1 MAEEFVD
8 IEQNG
13 DPLGILSKKT
23 VSPKVQEAAPVDS
36 DPLGILKKKS
46 TPVVS
51 SGTPSQ
57 LPSQPDFLKQGA
69 SLADNS
75 FLKEI
80 SKSAVQ
86 SVAQPSPKSKL
97 PLEGFSQKQ
106 IDLLKKGV
114 EKPAQKT
121 SGGLMIPTNLPK
133 EDGEDKDEW
142 KLKNL
147 VQNVF
152 ANFELAGTK
161 LLADATTLVKDFS
174 KNPYIPDVSSAM
186 KGVKT
191 STGESIPTPWE
202 LDPSGTV
209 IRELHGNQ
217 ERMQQVIAN
226 NPLPNTF
233 WGKAVS
239 SVNSFIPDIAVAGLF
254 PETKLAQGASFL
266 AKTGKLLINPFTKY
280 ITTKEA
286 LSGYGEA
293 SKEGKDIG
301 ESSLEGIK
309 GAGRGLKTGVELA
322 ILGAGSNVATKS
334 VMNKLAQYGL
344 ANMPT
349 KELVNAG
356 TDLLAYSI
364 ASPYAN
370 AGLEGRLATA
380 DEIANGAGVALLF
393 RLKGA
398 AENIKSNV
406 KLNKALEETLAMK
419 QGAAVSNFVDATPKS
434 IVEVYNSKESADEF
448 QLRALAAA
456 KKARETTDLQ
466 KKAKY
471 VVEASTLVRAANV
484 KQVADMVINNR
495 DGFAELKASDLPES
509 AKNEFLQKAEEIN
522 KLLNPFEK
530 AKTDLDN
537 KIKESE
543 DLFSQLS
550 QQAEQSQDPNER
562 AQLEAEAR
570 EAKDSAEKFRNELAE
585 VKFNQNRPDANAG
598 KEPVMEGEVLPTEVK
613 VTEDIEA
620 KKSDIEKRRQE
631 ELSKLFNNGVLFI
644 KDNGE
649 IERTVAGDKVDAKY
663 DAELSALESGKTEVK
678 PNEFKVTEEVK
689 PTEVKNVDI
698 DFKINEKT
706 GNPSEGLQSINIEG
720 KPKGDYQLL
729 NKDGKTFLN
738 EVIIYDKN
746 LRDKGYG
753 LDVYKAIIDK
763 LNSENK
769 KLYSTNYDEINTAI
783 SPQALSVWAKLEK
796 EGYAK
801 KIGEI
806 EGRVKDRETGIDEMK
821 KIPIY
826 ESIKPTEA
834 KTVEQL
840 RAEEQAEYDS
850 MTDPND
856 AAKKKK
862 IYDKYDELISPLLE
876 KPAEQK
882 ITVELL
888 SSQEPPQ
895 KEGETIVTLSG
906 KTEAERLASIER
918 RQSSTKV
925 TDYIL
930 AKNKIVQDATLYF
943 KRVKENGR
951 YKNTPQ
957 GRAELNDLRLRARE
971 LGLTVDTERDKVTM
985 PSKKTGRPTKVSYD
999 NKADSDAV
1007 VESSGKT
1014 LTERNRDVQEAF
1026 EELTEAGVF
1035 LDIKSE
1041 SGNRMSAA
1049 QIDAAVSDILEGIP
1063 SKAANKYLDAL
1074 EKGLAEDA
1082 IPLYDKGMGGFAP
1095 KLADIRARLGV
1106 EKETVGEPMDEVAL
1120 NKFLDEESKLTPE
1133 EEQDLLDNVENLL
1146 YEYETTE
1153 AGPEGKV
1160 QPIEAGAKEGVPSE
1174 AKPSEPTKS
1183 ERQAEYEKIKSNKKK
1198 KDFVRNNLPEEFKP
1212 LADELTEAQMSEIV
1226 DSNFDSK
1233 TIKNIQNA
1241 IQKQGAAEVLQPKQ
1255 EEDGGTGGGRKRVE
1269 QGKQGDEPTG
1279 EGKVKTE
1286 EEAQPKGA
1294 EEVEVEKI
1302 KTNDKS
1308 ILNRINS
1315 SENIPDSVKEKFKDN
1330 LRYEVKSKEE
1340 AKNIAKNIIKEYGTD
1355 DAVTLAEANKFHGD
1369 VNSFIFSEA
1378 INDTYVKET
1387 EAKTPEEKLK
1397 YAEQWADYAI
1407 RFDESARS
1415 KGRFISAISDF
1426 YKKSPLGIKFVENE
1440 RRNEDFKKWYKGKEG
1455 SYKEVFD
1462 ELVQDPKFKSL
1473 IGEEVQ
1479 KGLKEER
1486 AAQREVNRKKIEDFF
1501 ENAKLKGNNLYAVP
1515 IPPKVIN
1522 GALEI
1527 MKQSVLAGESV
1538 VYAVNKAI
1546 EHISKEVKDW
1556 DKEKFRKE
1564 YETKLSSIEGKAGK
1578 TEKEELPEDAK
1589 NRILDKFRKKL
1600 EGLNESQKEQ
1610 VIRRSFKQLVENG
1623 ALEYNDFKK
1632 IISETIGYGEITP
1645 EEAAK
1650 ITKLV
1655 NDINS
1660 VDELASSIRDEGNR
1674 TEANLLKYQ
1683 KAKKEAEKSATEL
1696 NKMVYNKTNIS
1707 NRLLSIMQ
1715 LNTLGIPS
1723 LINNPIF
1730 NIWNQATVRF
1740 PNAVSMTVLDQIL
1753 YGGSKVSN
1761 KLFGTGVLLPE
1772 NNVLASQKEFF
1783 KKGLQG
1789 GKLSTEQLFTG
1800 LTNKDYFQKEI
1811 YSSQIHP
1818 FTSIKDL
1825 WDWKFK
1831 GKNLTP
1837 SQVADKSIQATVG
1850 LPAEIVARA
1859 LNIGDKPQ
1867 RFAAEGAQAAVFAK
1881 NLGLKDI
1888 DYSYFLEFPKEES
1901 YRAFKKQGLSDDVA
1915 MKKAEEIQERII
1927 KQGEESTFQ
1936 QENLVNEVINS
1947 AVNIASSYGAGA
1959 GGVVKAIKT
1968 LNMPFLKI
1976 PLNAFWSVYNLANPQ
1991 VAFLQ
1996 SAIYGARAIKSRSAS
2011 DIQQS
2016 KKWLAHGATGI
2027 ALTGI
2032 AGALASKGIVNS
2044 NNADDTTKKER
2055 IGEKTYEQQNS
2066 INVTKLNA
2074 YLRGENPDDVKNS
2087 LNVDLKWFGNVG
2099 NILNVESRKLEEM
2112 TPDQRKNGMSFMEDM
2127 LSNMSIS
2134 SMELIENGVFSS
2146 TSGLLTAIDKG
2157 GNFADSYVLNLINM
2171 GTNIVQPAM
2180 FAQMSRAQLPYY
2192 SQQKADTFMEQ
2203 LKNNLLTRSSTLR
2216 ALSGKYPPSQIG
2228 VWGDKLDRKD
2238 NIAMKLFGI
2247 SSNNNDNFAQPIYND
2262 YKKTDNTAF
2271 LPPSVKPEVNGF
2283 KLNTSETNKLEILVG
2298 QARKNLVAPF
2308 VNDGAKLSGFKDR
2321 YSKLSEEDKV
2331 KALGIIYKMG
2341 YQVGEKQF
2349 TDLYPQ
2355 FYKSDKKT
2363 PEQKKESKESSIFRK
2378 SLKKFIR

>member
-1 MAEEFVD
+1 MAEEFVE
-8 IEQNG
+8 IEQEN

-23 VSPKVQEAAPVDS
+23 ATPKVQEAAPVDN

-51 SGTPSQ
+51 SVTPSP

-75 FLKEI
+75 FLKKI
-80 SKSAVQ
+80 SESTAQ
-86 SVAQPSPKSKL
+86 SVGQPPSKSKL
-97 PLEGFSQKQ
+97 PLEGFNQKQ

-152 ANFELAGTK
+152 ANFELAGTN
-161 LLADATTLVKDFS
+161 LLADATTLVKDLS
-174 KNPYIPDVSSAM
+174 KNPYIPDVSAVM
-186 KGVKT
+186 KEAEK
-191 STGESIPTPWE
+191 STGKSIPTPWE
-202 LDPSGTV
+202 LDPLGGV
-209 IRELHGNQ
+209 IRGLHGNQ
-217 ERMQQVIAN
+217 ERMKEVIAN

-239 SVNSFIPDIAVAGLF
+239 SVASFAPDIAATALL
-254 PETKLAQGASFL
+254 PEAKLAQGASFL
-266 AKTGKLLINPFTKY
+266 AKTGNLLLNNFTKY
-280 ITTKEA
+280 ITAKEA

-293 SKEGKDIG
+293 RKEGKSIG
-301 ESSLEGIK
+301 EASLEGAK
-309 GAGRGLKTGVELA
+309 GAGKGFATGVELA
-322 ILGAGSNVATKS
+322 ILGAGSNLATKS
-334 VMNKLAQYGL
+334 VMNKLEQYGL

-398 AENIKSNV
+398 AENIKSNA

-419 QGAAVSNFVDATPKS
+419 QGAAVSNFVDATPES
-434 IVEVYNSKESADEF
+434 IVDVYNSKGSADEF
-448 QLRALAAA
+448 NLRALEAA

-471 VVEASTLVRAANV
+471 IAEASTLVRAANV
-484 KQVADMVINNR
+484 KQVADMVINNK

-509 AKNEFLQKAEEIN
+509 AKNEFLEKAEEIN
-522 KLLNPFEK
+522 KLLNPLKKQEV
-530 AKTDLDN
+530 DLDN

-543 DLFSQLS
+543 DLSSQFS
-550 QQAEQSQDPNER
+550 QQAQQSQDPNQR
-562 AQLEAEAR
+562 AEFEAKAR
-570 EAKDSAEKFRNELAE
+570 EAKDNADNFRNQLSE
-585 VKFNQNRPDANAG
+585 VKFNQNRPDVNAG
-598 KEPVMEGEVLPTEVK
+598 KEPVMEGEAAPTE
-613 VTEDIEA
+613 
-620 KKSDIEKRRQE
+620 
-631 ELSKLFNNGVLFI
+631 F
-644 KDNGE
+644 
-649 IERTVAGDKVDAKY
+649 
-663 DAELSALESGKTEVK
+663 EVI
-678 PNEFKVTEEVK
+678 EEVK
-689 PTEVKNVDI
+689 PTEVNELNKYNRTEAITPDVINLKYDDNGKEVGGMTLGKYKNYLTLDHIYFSPEYRGTGLSKYAYKDALEIAKNQGYEGLMVGGQLTTEYKTKETYKNFATKELDI
-698 DFKINEKT
+698 KNEK
-706 GNPSEGLQSINIEG
+706 GNPYILLTDWIG
-720 KPKGDYQLL
+720 K
-729 NKDGKTFLN
+729 
-738 EVIIYDKN
+738 EV
-746 LRDKGYG
+746 
-753 LDVYKAIIDK
+753 
-763 LNSENK
+763 
-769 KLYSTNYDEINTAI
+769 
-783 SPQALSVWAKLEK
+783 
-796 EGYAK
+796 
-801 KIGEI
+801 
-806 EGRVKDRETGIDEMK
+806 
-821 KIPIY
+821 
-826 ESIKPTEA
+826 KPTEA
-834 KTVEQL
+834 KPVEQ
-840 RAEEQAEYDS
+840 
-850 MTDPND
+850 
-856 AAKKKK
+856 KV
-862 IYDKYDELISPLLE
+862 
-876 KPAEQK
+876 
-882 ITVELL
+882 TVELL
-888 SSQEPPQ
+888 SSEEPPQ

-906 KTEAERLASIER
+906 KTEAERLASIEK
-918 RQSSTKV
+918 RQSFTQVSDKV
-925 TDYIL
+925 L
-930 AKNKIVQDATLYF
+930 ADNALIQKAQSYFNKGKN
-943 KRVKENGR
+943 
-951 YKNTPQ
+951 YKNSPE
-957 GRAELNDLRLRARE
+957 GRAELNKLRFEARD
-971 LGLTVDTERDKVTM
+971 LGLTVDTERNKVTV
-985 PSKKTGRPTKVSYD
+985 PSKKTGRPRKVSY
-999 NKADSDAV
+999 NNRADSDSV
-1007 VESSGKT
+1007 VETNGKT
-1014 LTERNRDVQEAF
+1014 LTERNRDVQEVF
-1026 EELTEAGVF
+1026 EELTDAGVF

-1041 SGNRMSAA
+1041 SGNRMSAT
-1049 QIDAAVSDILEGIP
+1049 QIDSAINDILEGIP
-1063 SKAANKYLDAL
+1063 SKGANKYLDAL
-1074 EKGLAEDA
+1074 EKGLSEDA
-1082 IPLYDKGMGGFAP
+1082 IPLYDKGMGRFAP
-1095 KLADIRARLGV
+1095 RLTDIRAQLGV
-1106 EKETVGEPMDEVAL
+1106 EKEVIGEPMDEVAF

-1160 QPIEAGAKEGVPSE
+1160 QSTEAGAKEGVPSE

-1233 TIKNIQNA
+1233 TIKNIQDA
-1241 IQKQGAAEVLQPKQ
+1241 VQKQSAAEVLQPKQ
-1255 EEDGGTGGGRKRVE
+1255 EGDGGTGGERKRVE
-1269 QGKQGDEPTG
+1269 QGKQGDELTG
-1279 EGKVKTE
+1279 EGKAKAA
-1286 EEAQPKGA
+1286 EEAQPQGA
-1294 EEVEVEKI
+1294 KEGKVEEL

-1308 ILNRINS
+1308 ILKRITS
-1315 SENIPDSVKEKFKDN
+1315 SENISDSIKEKFKDD
-1330 LRYEVKSKEE
+1330 LKYEVKSKEE
-1340 AKNIAKNIIKEYGTD
+1340 AKSIAKNIIKEYGTD

-1378 INDTYVKET
+1378 INDTYIKES

-1397 YAEQWADYAI
+1397 YAEQWADYAV

-1440 RRNEDFKKWYKGKEG
+1440 RRNEDFKKWYKAKEG

-1486 AAQREVNRKKIEDFF
+1486 AAQRQANRKKIEDFF

-1522 GALEI
+1522 GALEV

-1546 EHISKEVKDW
+1546 EHVSKEVKDW

-1564 YETKLSSIEGKAGK
+1564 YEEKLSSIEGKGGK
-1578 TEKEELPEDAK
+1578 KVREELPEDAK

-1600 EGLNESQKEQ
+1600 KGLNESQKEK
-1610 VIRRSFKQLVENG
+1610 VIRKSFKTLVENG

-1632 IISETIGYGEITP
+1632 IIAETIGYGEVTP
-1645 EEAAK
+1645 EEAVK

-1655 NDINS
+1655 NDINA
-1660 VDELASSIRDEGNR
+1660 VDELASSIRNDENR
-1674 TEANLLKYQ
+1674 SEASLLKYQ

-1696 NKMVYNKTNIS
+1696 NKLLYNKINIT
-1707 NRLLSIMQ
+1707 NRLLSNMQ
-1715 LNTLGIPS
+1715 LSTMGLPS
-1723 LINNPIF
+1723 LVNNPVF

-1753 YGGSKVSN
+1753 YGGSRVSN
-1761 KLFGTGVLLPE
+1761 KLFGTDVLLPE
-1772 NNVLASQKEFF
+1772 NNVVTSQKEFF
-1783 KKGLQG
+1783 KKGWQG
-1789 GKLSTEQLFTG
+1789 AKLSVEQLFTG
-1800 LTNKDYFQKEI
+1800 LTNRDYWQKEV
-1811 YSSQIHP
+1811 YTSQIHP

-1837 SQVADKSIQATVG
+1837 AQVTDKSIQSTVG
-1850 LPAEIVARA
+1850 LTAEIVARA

-1867 RFAAEGAQAAVFAK
+1867 RFAAQGAQAAVFAK
-1881 NLGLKDI
+1881 NLGLKNI
-1888 DYSYFLEFPKEES
+1888 DYKYFLEFPKEEA
-1901 YRAFKKQGLSDDVA
+1901 YRAFKKQGFSDEDA
-1915 MKKAEEIQERII
+1915 MKKAEEIQDRII

-1936 QENLVNEVINS
+1936 QENLLNDAVNS
-1947 AVNIASSYGAGA
+1947 AFNVFGTPGEVFKKI
-1959 GGVVKAIKT
+1959 
-1968 LNMPFLKI
+1968 NMPFLKI
-1976 PLNAFWSVYNLANPQ
+1976 PLNAFWSTYNLVNPE

-1996 SAIYGARAIKSRSAS
+1996 SAVYGVKAIKSRSAL

-2016 KKWLAHGATGI
+2016 KKWFAHGVTGI
-2027 ALTGI
+2027 ALTSI
-2032 AGALASKGIVNS
+2032 AGALVSNGIVNS
-2044 NNADDTTKKER
+2044 NNRDETTKKER

-2087 LNVDLKWFGNVG
+2087 LNVDLKWFGNIG
-2099 NILNVESRKLEEM
+2099 NVLNVEALKQEEM
-2112 TPDQRKNGMSFMEDM
+2112 TPEQRKNGMSYMEDM
-2127 LSNMSIS
+2127 FSGMKIS
-2134 SMELIENGVFSS
+2134 SMELIENGVFSN

-2157 GNFADSYVLNLINM
+2157 GNFADAYFLNLINM

-2180 FAQMSRAQLPYY
+2180 FAQMSRAELPYY

-2216 ALSGKYPPSQIG
+2216 ALSGKYPPSQVG
-2228 VWGDKLDRKD
+2228 VWGDVLDRKD
-2238 NIAMKLFGI
+2238 NFAMKLFGI
-2247 SSNNNDNFAQPIYND
+2247 SSSNKDNFAQPIYDD
-2262 YKKTDNTAF
+2262 YKKTDNIAF

-2283 KLNTSETNKLEILVG
+2283 ELNTSQSKQFEILVG
-2298 QARKNLVAPF
+2298 QARKNLAAPF

-2341 YQVGEKQF
+2341 YQVAEDKF
-2349 TDLYPQ
+2349 TKLYPQ
-2355 FYKSDKKT
+2355 FYKSNKKT
-2363 PEQKKESKESSIFRK
+2363 PEEKKESKESSIFRK

>member
-1 MAEEFVD
+1 MEDNSFFSESDGNVGQKQENPFLEFGGNIKQKEDNPFAEF
-8 IEQNG
+8 G
-13 DPLGILSKKT
+13 GS
-23 VSPKVQEAAPVDS
+23 
-36 DPLGILKKKS
+36 LKKKS

-51 SGTPSQ
+51 SGIPSQ

-80 SKSAVQ
+80 SKSIPKGTGKPEAV
-86 SVAQPSPKSKL
+86 
-97 PLEGFSQKQ
+97 EGKWSN
-106 IDLLKKGV
+106 V
-114 EKPAQKT
+114 
-121 SGGLMIPTNLPK
+121 
-133 EDGEDKDEW
+133 
-142 KLKNL
+142 
-147 VQNVF
+147 VQNVV
-152 ANFELAGTK
+152 ANIEKTGTDIASGLVNMAK
-161 LLADATTLVKDFS
+161 DYQQAT
-174 KNPYIPDVSSAM
+174 NPYIPRMPSSEI
-186 KGVKT
+186 VKSET
-191 STGESIPTPWE
+191 PIPWQV
-202 LDPSGTV
+202 DPLGNV
-209 IRELHGNQ
+209 IRGLHGNK
-217 ERMQQVIAN
+217 ERMNLVIQQ

-239 SVNSFIPDIAVAGLF
+239 SVASFAPDIIATAAL
-254 PETKLAQGASFL
+254 PEAKLAQGAGFL
-266 AKTGKLLINPFTKY
+266 AKTGNLLFNNFTKY
-280 ITTKEA
+280 MTA
-286 LSGYGEA
+286 
-293 SKEGKDIG
+293 KEGIVDYGKAREEGKNIG
-301 ESSLEGIK
+301 QASVESLK
-309 GAGRGLKTGVELA
+309 GAGKGMATGMEMAL
-322 ILGAGSNVATKS
+322 LGAGSNMATKS
-334 VMNKLAQYGL
+334 IMAKAEEAGL
-344 ANMPT
+344 TGLKGIAT
-349 KELVNAG
+349 KELVNLA
-356 TDLLAYSI
+356 TDVAAFGLV
-364 ASPYAN
+364 SPYSHA
-370 AGLEGRLATA
+370 ALEGRLATA
-380 DEIANGAGVALLF
+380 DEIANGTGVAALF
-393 RLKGA
+393 RIKGGL
-398 AENIKSNV
+398 ENIKSNAE
-406 KLNKALEETLAMK
+406 LNKALQETQALK
-419 QGAAVSNFVDATPKS
+419 QGVAISNFVDATPES
-434 IVEVYNSKESADEF
+434 IVDVYNSKGSADE
-448 QLRALAAA
+448 LHLKALEAT
-456 KKARETTDLQ
+456 KKAKETTDLQ
-466 KKAKY
+466 KKKQLVA
-471 VVEASTLVRAANV
+471 EAITYTKASNV
-484 KQVADMVINNR
+484 KQVADMVINNK
-495 DGFAELKASDLPES
+495 DGFAEFKASDLPES
-509 AKNEFLQKAEEIN
+509 AKNEFLQKADEVN

-562 AQLEAEAR
+562 AQLEAQAR
-570 EAKDSAEKFRNELAE
+570 EAKDNAEKFRNELAE
-585 VKFNQNRPDANAG
+585 VKFNQNRLDANAG
-598 KEPVMEGEVLPTEVK
+598 KEPVMEGEVAPTEVK
-613 VTEDIEA
+613 VAGEV
-620 KKSDIEKRRQE
+620 IEKD
-631 ELSKLFNNGVLFI
+631 NNGDFLPKKFTLNRAGENQAPKIPIESI
-644 KDNGE
+644 KEESFGGE
-649 IERTVAGDKVDAKY
+649 MLTDVKQVKLLEIRGRNAEGETVGSVSIEMNDGTRSVYEVKFNDEKLT
-663 DAELSALESGKTEVK
+663 SLEGGKT
-678 PNEFKVTEEVK
+678 EVK
-689 PTEVKNVDI
+689 PTEVK
-698 DFKINEKT
+698 
-706 GNPSEGLQSINIEG
+706 S
-720 KPKGDYQLL
+720 
-729 NKDGKTFLN
+729 
-738 EVIIYDKN
+738 
-746 LRDKGYG
+746 
-753 LDVYKAIIDK
+753 
-763 LNSENK
+763 
-769 KLYSTNYDEINTAI
+769 
-783 SPQALSVWAKLEK
+783 
-796 EGYAK
+796 
-801 KIGEI
+801 
-806 EGRVKDRETGIDEMK
+806 
-821 KIPIY
+821 
-826 ESIKPTEA
+826 
-834 KTVEQL
+834 VEQL
-840 RAEEQAEYDS
+840 RADEQAELDSKIPNAEQYRVDGKVDKSKLTNEADKKAYDEVWE
-850 MTDPND
+850 
-856 AAKKKK
+856 K
-862 IYDKYDELISPLLE
+862 YDKLISPLLE

-906 KTEAERLASIER
+906 KTEKERLESIER

-925 TDYIL
+925 TDKVL
-930 AKNKIVQDATLYF
+930 ADNALIQRAQSYF
-943 KRVKENGR
+943 KKTER
-951 YKNTPQ
+951 YKNTPE
-957 GRAELNDLRLRARE
+957 GRAELNKLRLDGRD
-971 LGLTVDTERDKVTM
+971 LGLTVDTERNKVTV
-985 PSKKTGRPTKVSYD
+985 PSKKTGRPRKVAYN
-999 NKADSDAV
+999 NKADSDAI

-1026 EELTEAGVF
+1026 EELTDAGVF

-1160 QPIEAGAKEGVPSE
+1160 QPTEAGAKERVPSE
-1174 AKPSEPTKS
+1174 AKPSEPIKS

-1233 TIKNIQNA
+1233 TIKNIQDA
-1241 IQKQGAAEVLQPKQ
+1241 VQKQSAAEVLQPKQ
-1255 EEDGGTGGGRKRVE
+1255 EGDGGTGGERKRVE
-1269 QGKQGDEPTG
+1269 QGKQGNEPTG
-1279 EGKVKTE
+1279 ESEAKAA

-1294 EEVEVEKI
+1294 EEGKVKEL

-1315 SENIPDSVKEKFKDN
+1315 SENIPDSVKEKFKDD
-1330 LRYEVKSKEE
+1330 LKYEVKSKEE
-1340 AKNIAKNIIKEYGTD
+1340 AKSIAKNIIKEYGTD

-1378 INDTYVKET
+1378 INDTYIKES

-1440 RRNEDFKKWYKGKEG
+1440 RRSEDFKKWYKAKEG

-1462 ELVQDPKFKSL
+1462 EFVKDPNFKSL
-1473 IGEEVQ
+1473 ISEEVQ

-1486 AAQREVNRKKIEDFF
+1486 AAQRQANRKKIEDFF

-1522 GALEI
+1522 GALEV
-1527 MKQSVLAGESV
+1527 MKQSVLAGETV
-1538 VYAVNKAI
+1538 VNAVSKAI
-1546 EHISKEVKDW
+1546 EHISNEVKDW
-1556 DKEKFRKE
+1556 DKDKFRKE
-1564 YETKLSSIEGKAGK
+1564 YESKLEKFIGGAATKEENSIKYLEKRTKELERRLREKDFSAEEYKSKKTLS
-1578 TEKEELPEDAK
+1578 EKEQQAKSEYEKVKNIYDEAKKESPEY
-1589 NRILDKFRKKL
+1589 IDKKTKQYLESFSKKL
-1600 EGLNESQKEQ
+1600 KGLDESQKEQ
-1610 VIRRSFKQLVENG
+1610 VIRKSFKKLVENG

-1632 IISETIGYGEITP
+1632 IISETIGYGEVTP

-1660 VDELASSIRDEGNR
+1660 VDDLAESIRNEGNR
-1674 TEANLLKYQ
+1674 SEQNLLKYQ

-1696 NKMVYNKTNIS
+1696 NKMVYNKTNVA
-1707 NRLLSIMQ
+1707 NRLMSIMQ

-1783 KKGLQG
+1783 KKALQG

-1825 WDWKFK
+1825 WNWKFN
-1831 GKNLTP
+1831 GKSLTP
-1837 SQVADKSIQATVG
+1837 AQVVDKSIQATVG

-1888 DYSYFLEFPKEES
+1888 DYKYFLEFPKEEA

-1976 PLNAFWSVYNLANPQ
+1976 PLNASWSVYNLANPQ

-2032 AGALASKGIVNS
+2032 AGALVSNGIINASNRS
-2044 NNADDTTKKER
+2044 DETSKKER
-2055 IGEKTYEQQNS
+2055 QGEKTYEQQNS

-2087 LNVDLKWFGNVG
+2087 LNVDLKWLGNVG
-2099 NILNVESRKLEEM
+2099 NILNIEAIKKEEM
-2112 TPDQRKNGMSFMEDM
+2112 TPEQRENGMSFMEDM
-2127 LSNMSIS
+2127 FSGMSIS
-2134 SMELIENGVFSS
+2134 SMELIENGVFSN

-2192 SQQKADTFMEQ
+2192 SQQKADTFMEE
-2203 LKNNLLTRSSTLR
+2203 LKNNLLTRSSVLR
-2216 ALSGKYPPSQIG
+2216 SLSDKYPPSQIG
-2228 VWGDKLDRKD
+2228 VWGDRLDRKD
-2238 NIAMKLFGI
+2238 NVAMKLFGI

-2262 YKKTDNTAF
+2262 YKKTNNTAF
-2271 LPPSVKPEVNGF
+2271 LPPAVKPEVNGF
-2283 KLNTSETNKLEILVG
+2283 ELNVSQTNKLETLVG
-2298 QARKNLVAPF
+2298 QARKNLAAPF

-2321 YSKLSEEDKV
+2321 YSKLSEEDKA

-2349 TDLYPQ
+2349 TDLYPE

-2378 SLKKFIR
+2378 SLKKLIK

>member
-1 MAEEFVD
+1 MEDNSFFSESDGNVGQKQENPFLEFGGNIKQKED
-8 IEQNG
+8 NPFSEFG
-13 DPLGILSKKT
+13 GS
-23 VSPKVQEAAPVDS
+23 
-36 DPLGILKKKS
+36 LKKKS

-80 SKSAVQ
+80 GESATQ
-86 SVAQPSPKSKL
+86 AVAQPSPQSKL

-114 EKPAQKT
+114 EKPVQSVSQKKS
-121 SGGLMIPTNLPK
+121 SGLVVPTNLPK
-133 EDGEDKDEW
+133 QEAIAYENELKINNAAVNTLTDIYNKKGLKFDSSKPDAQKQIQEYVDKARNEDLSKVMGKDGKEYLVRSQGFFESAANSLVRSI
-142 KLKNL
+142 KQPIESTEINL
-147 VQNVF
+147 TDSP
-152 ANFELAGTK
+152 EK
-161 LLADATTLVKDFS
+161 LADLLDKKIEEEPNVPEEAPSQFTGYFGELVGGLPKLIALTAI
-174 KNPYIPDVSSAM
+174 PYVGQSAM
-186 KGVKT
+186 V
-191 STGESIPTPWE
+191 GEMYYNA
-202 LDPSGTV
+202 LA
-209 IRELHGNQ
+209 NQ
-217 ERMQQVIAN
+217 RRTLYQ
-226 NPLPNTF
+226 
-233 WGKAVS
+233 
-239 SVNSFIPDIAVAGLF
+239 
-254 PETKLAQGASFL
+254 
-266 AKTGKLLINPFTKY
+266 
-280 ITTKEA
+280 
-286 LSGYGEA
+286 
-293 SKEGKDIG
+293 
-301 ESSLEGIK
+301 
-309 GAGRGLKTGVELA
+309 RGL
-322 ILGAGSNVATKS
+322 
-334 VMNKLAQYGL
+334 Q
-344 ANMPT
+344 
-349 KELVNAG
+349 
-356 TDLLAYSI
+356 
-364 ASPYAN
+364 
-370 AGLEGRLATA
+370 EGMDRL
-380 DEIANGAGVALLF
+380 
-393 RLKGA
+393 
-398 AENIKSNV
+398 S
-406 KLNKALEETLAMK
+406 
-419 QGAAVSNFVDATPKS
+419 
-434 IVEVYNSKESADEF
+434 
-448 QLRALAAA
+448 AA
-456 KKARETTDLQ
+456 KKAMEVAPSAAIPDALVAAVMAKGVGGAGASVLPNAAKQSFIKAAGNNLKGVAKVSAVGGFSEYERSKIQQRAGYNVTDAEAIENTLRGAGDYALMDGAFKLMHSGPKFVSSAAKNLLSNIPTEILNFVAKQYPDGERTLEETKKFAET
-466 KKAKY
+466 KAKVQDY
-471 VVEASTLVRAANV
+471 VPEEKIASVTGLTEKTDNLKKDIKDLEEKKKNVPSSIVTEIDNQIKNKNKEVEFYDNQIKKVLESKDETGISEEIDDVTGLKIGEKFTPEEV
-484 KQVADMVINNR
+484 KIGDEVQWTSQGTDQ
-495 DGFAELKASDLPES
+495 FAEPR
-509 AKNEFLQKAEEIN
+509 
-522 KLLNPFEK
+522 
-530 AKTDLDN
+530 
-537 KIKESE
+537 KIKSISE
-543 DLFSQLS
+543 D
-550 QQAEQSQDPNER
+550 
-562 AQLEAEAR
+562 
-570 EAKDSAEKFRNELAE
+570 
-585 VKFNQNRPDANAG
+585 G
-598 KEPVMEGEVLPTEVK
+598 KYAFVEGSDTGIPV
-613 VTEDIEA
+613 
-620 KKSDIEKRRQE
+620 
-631 ELSKLFNNGVLFI
+631 
-644 KDNGE
+644 
-649 IERTVAGDKVDAKY
+649 
-663 DAELSALESGKTEVK
+663 AELSAT
-678 PNEFKVTEEVK
+678 KV
-689 PTEVKNVDI
+689 
-698 DFKINEKT
+698 
-706 GNPSEGLQSINIEG
+706 
-720 KPKGDYQLL
+720 
-729 NKDGKTFLN
+729 
-738 EVIIYDKN
+738 
-746 LRDKGYG
+746 
-753 LDVYKAIIDK
+753 
-763 LNSENK
+763 
-769 KLYSTNYDEINTAI
+769 
-783 SPQALSVWAKLEK
+783 
-796 EGYAK
+796 
-801 KIGEI
+801 
-806 EGRVKDRETGIDEMK
+806 
-821 KIPIY
+821 
-826 ESIKPTEA
+826 KPTEA
-834 KTVEQL
+834 KNVEQL
-840 RAEEQAEYDS
+840 RAEEQAELDS
-850 MTDPND
+850 KIPNAEQYRVEGKVD
-856 AAKKKK
+856 KSKLTNEEDIKAFDEVYNK
-862 IYDKYDELISPLLE
+862 YDKLISPLLE
-876 KPAEQK
+876 KPKEQK

-906 KTEAERLASIER
+906 KTEKERIESIER

-925 TDYIL
+925 TDKVL
-930 AKNKIVQDATLYF
+930 ADNAFVQKAQSYF
-943 KRVKENGR
+943 KKDKR
-951 YKNTPQ
+951 YKNTPE
-957 GRAELNDLRLRARE
+957 GRAELNKLRLEARD
-971 LGLTVDTERDKVTM
+971 LGFTVDTESNKVTV
-985 PSKKTGRPTKVSYD
+985 PSKKTGRPTKVRY
-999 NKADSDAV
+999 NNRADSDAV

-1014 LTERNRDVQEAF
+1014 LTERNRDVQEVF
-1026 EELTEAGVF
+1026 EELTDAGVF

-1160 QPIEAGAKEGVPSE
+1160 QPTEAGAKEGVPSE

-1233 TIKNIQNA
+1233 TIKNIQDA
-1241 IQKQGAAEVLQPKQ
+1241 IQKQSAAEVLQPKQ
-1255 EEDGGTGGGRKRVE
+1255 EEDGGAGGGRKRVE

-1279 EGKVKTE
+1279 EGEAKAAE
-1286 EEAQPKGA
+1286 ETQPKGA
-1294 EEVEVEKI
+1294 KEGKVEEL

-1308 ILNRINS
+1308 ILKRITG
-1315 SENIPDSVKEKFKDN
+1315 SENISDSVKEKFKDD
-1330 LRYEVKSKEE
+1330 LKYEVKSKEE
-1340 AKNIAKNIIKEYGTD
+1340 AKSIAKNIIKEYGTD

-1378 INDTYVKET
+1378 INDTYIKES

-1440 RRNEDFKKWYKGKEG
+1440 RRNEDFKKWYKAKEG

-1486 AAQREVNRKKIEDFF
+1486 AAQRQANRKKIEDFF

-1538 VYAVNKAI
+1538 VNAVSKAI
-1546 EHISKEVKDW
+1546 EHISNEVKDW

-1564 YETKLSSIEGKAGK
+1564 YEAKLSSIEGKAGK
-1578 TEKEELPEDAK
+1578 REKEELPEDAK
-1589 NRILDKFRKKL
+1589 NKILDKFRKKL
-1600 EGLNESQKEQ
+1600 KGLDESQKEKI
-1610 VIRRSFKQLVENG
+1610 IRKSFKSLVENG

-1632 IISETIGYGEITP
+1632 IIAETIGYGEVTP

-1660 VDELASSIRDEGNR
+1660 VDDLAESIRNEGNR
-1674 TEANLLKYQ
+1674 SEQNLLKYQ

-1696 NKMVYNKTNIS
+1696 NKMVYNKTNVA

-1723 LINNPIF
+1723 LVNNPIF

-1740 PNAVSMTVLDQIL
+1740 PNAVSMTILDQIL

-1783 KKGLQG
+1783 KKALQG

-1818 FTSIKDL
+1818 FTSAKDL
-1825 WDWKFK
+1825 WDWKFN

-1837 SQVADKSIQATVG
+1837 AQVADKSIQATVG

-1881 NLGLKDI
+1881 NLGLKDV
-1888 DYSYFLEFPKEES
+1888 DYSYFLEFPKEEA
-1901 YRAFKKQGLSDDVA
+1901 YRVFKKQGLSDDAA

-1976 PLNAFWSVYNLANPQ
+1976 PLNASWSVYNLANPQ

-1996 SAIYGARAIKSRSAS
+1996 SAVYGARAIKSRSAS

-2016 KKWLAHGATGI
+2016 KKWFAHGVTGI

-2032 AGALASKGIVNS
+2032 AGALVSNGIINASNRS
-2044 NNADDTTKKER
+2044 DETSKKER
-2055 IGEKTYEQQNS
+2055 QGEKTYEQQNS

-2099 NILNVESRKLEEM
+2099 NILNIEAIKEEEM

-2127 LSNMSIS
+2127 LSSMSIS
-2134 SMELIENGVFSS
+2134 SMELIENGVFSN

-2157 GNFADSYVLNLINM
+2157 GSFADSYALNLINM

-2216 ALSGKYPPSQIG
+2216 ALSDKYPPSQIG
-2228 VWGDKLDRKD
+2228 VWGDRLDRKD
-2238 NIAMKLFGI
+2238 NVAMKLFGI

-2283 KLNTSETNKLEILVG
+2283 ELNNSQSKQLEILVG

-2308 VNDGAKLSGFKDR
+2308 INDGAKLEGFEGFSNKY
-2321 YSKLSEEDKV
+2321 YSQLSEENKV
-2331 KALGIIYKMG
+2331 KALGILYKEG
-2341 YQVGEKQF
+2341 YNNGEKQF

-2355 FYKSDKKT
+2355 FYKSNKKT
-2363 PEQKKESKESSIFRK
+2363 IEEKTKSKESSFFKK
-2378 SLKKFIR
+2378 SLKNFIK

>member
-1 MAEEFVD
+1 MVEDKLDNQGGKWDKYAVD
-8 IEQNG
+8 DSG
-13 DPLGILSKKT
+13 SKWDKYS
-23 VSPKVQEAAPVDS
+23 VPD
-36 DPLGILKKKS
+36 DDLKKKS

-51 SGTPSQ
+51 SGIPSQ

-80 SKSAVQ
+80 SKSSAQ
-86 SVAQPSPKSKL
+86 SVAQSSPKSKL

-152 ANFELAGTK
+152 ANFELAGTS
-161 LLADATTLVKDFS
+161 LLADATTLVKDLS
-174 KNPYIPDVSSAM
+174 KNPYIPDVSSVM
-186 KGVKT
+186 KEAEEI
-191 STGESIPTPWE
+191 TGKSIPTPWE
-202 LDPSGTV
+202 LDPLGGV
-209 IRELHGNQ
+209 IRGLHGNQ
-217 ERMQQVIAN
+217 ERMKEVIAN

-239 SVNSFIPDIAVAGLF
+239 SVASFAPDIAATALL
-254 PETKLAQGASFL
+254 PEAKLAQGASFL
-266 AKTGKLLINPFTKY
+266 AKTGNLLLNNFTKY

-293 SKEGKDIG
+293 RKKGEDIG
-301 ESSLEGIK
+301 EASLEGIK

-334 VMNKLAQYGL
+334 VMNKLEQYGL
-344 ANMPT
+344 GNMPT
-349 KELVNAG
+349 KELVNLG

-364 ASPYAN
+364 ISPYAN

-380 DEIANGAGVALLF
+380 DEIANGAGVAALF

-434 IVEVYNSKESADEF
+434 IVEVYNSKGSADEF

-471 VVEASTLVRAANV
+471 VAEASTLVRAANV
-484 KQVADMVINNR
+484 KQVAEMVINNN
-495 DGFAELKASDLPES
+495 DGFAEFKASDLPDS
-509 AKNEFLQKAEEIN
+509 AKKEFLQKAEEIN

-562 AQLEAEAR
+562 AQLEAQAR
-570 EAKDSAEKFRNELAE
+570 EAKDNAEKFRNELAE

-598 KEPVMEGEVLPTEVK
+598 KAPVMEGEVAPTEVK
-613 VTEDIEA
+613 VAGEV
-620 KKSDIEKRRQE
+620 IEKD
-631 ELSKLFNNGVLFI
+631 NNGDFLPKKFTLNRAGENQAPKIPIESI
-644 KDNGE
+644 KEESFGGE
-649 IERTVAGDKVDAKY
+649 MPTDVKQVKLLEIRGRNAEGETVGSVSIEMNDGTRSVYEVKFNDEKLT
-663 DAELSALESGKTEVK
+663 SLEGGKTEVK
-678 PNEFKVTEEVK
+678 PTESEKSDVEKTLYPTLSGSIPLSEALPNGIYKKLDNDLFAYADKDDKIAAIVDKSNGNIVSKSFWNAKDGKWQLPNKANLKDDAKKFGINEDVYIKKYQDAVDILNAEKEVK
-689 PTEVKNVDI
+689 PTEV
-698 DFKINEKT
+698 
-706 GNPSEGLQSINIEG
+706 
-720 KPKGDYQLL
+720 
-729 NKDGKTFLN
+729 
-738 EVIIYDKN
+738 
-746 LRDKGYG
+746 
-753 LDVYKAIIDK
+753 
-763 LNSENK
+763 
-769 KLYSTNYDEINTAI
+769 
-783 SPQALSVWAKLEK
+783 
-796 EGYAK
+796 
-801 KIGEI
+801 
-806 EGRVKDRETGIDEMK
+806 
-821 KIPIY
+821 
-826 ESIKPTEA
+826 

-840 RAEEQAEYDS
+840 RAEEQAEFDS
-850 MTDPND
+850 KIPNAEQYRVEGKVD
-856 AAKKKK
+856 REKLTNEEDIKAFDEVYNK
-862 IYDKYDELISPLLE
+862 YDKLISPLLE
-876 KPAEQK
+876 KQQAKDLSKFSEAELEKRQLEIEGSKSGTPENKEFNDIDKELEKREWRSVFDAPLDKVNEVIDNLIKKDKEQPSGFGSYIERSDARVLKSITNKYSKENVKDLTDSEIIKDYKDAMFGNPTSSYSDGMKLRESVKEAQNRGIDVFKELSKEFVKDGYSEQDALDMAKRKLEPILKDLKQSSQKPLELEQK
-882 ITVELL
+882 
-888 SSQEPPQ
+888 
-895 KEGETIVTLSG
+895 
-906 KTEAERLASIER
+906 
-918 RQSSTKV
+918 
-925 TDYIL
+925 
-930 AKNKIVQDATLYF
+930 
-943 KRVKENGR
+943 
-951 YKNTPQ
+951 
-957 GRAELNDLRLRARE
+957 
-971 LGLTVDTERDKVTM
+971 
-985 PSKKTGRPTKVSYD
+985 
-999 NKADSDAV
+999 
-1007 VESSGKT
+1007 
-1014 LTERNRDVQEAF
+1014 
-1026 EELTEAGVF
+1026 
-1035 LDIKSE
+1035 
-1041 SGNRMSAA
+1041 
-1049 QIDAAVSDILEGIP
+1049 
-1063 SKAANKYLDAL
+1063 
-1074 EKGLAEDA
+1074 
-1082 IPLYDKGMGGFAP
+1082 
-1095 KLADIRARLGV
+1095 
-1106 EKETVGEPMDEVAL
+1106 
-1120 NKFLDEESKLTPE
+1120 
-1133 EEQDLLDNVENLL
+1133 
-1146 YEYETTE
+1146 TTE
-1153 AGPEGKV
+1153 AN
-1160 QPIEAGAKEGVPSE
+1160 AKE
-1174 AKPSEPTKS
+1174 
-1183 ERQAEYEKIKSNKKK
+1183 EYQKIKSNKKK

-1233 TIKNIQNA
+1233 TIKNIQDA
-1241 IQKQGAAEVLQPKQ
+1241 VQKQSAAEVLQPKQ
-1255 EEDGGTGGGRKRVE
+1255 EEDGGAGGGRKRVE
-1269 QGKQGDEPTG
+1269 QGKQGNEPTG
-1279 EGKVKTE
+1279 EGEAKAAE
-1286 EEAQPKGA
+1286 ETQPKSAKEGKV
-1294 EEVEVEKI
+1294 EEL

-1308 ILNRINS
+1308 ILKRITG
-1315 SENIPDSVKEKFKDN
+1315 SENISDSVKEKFKDD
-1330 LRYEVKSKEE
+1330 LKYEVKSKEE
-1340 AKNIAKNIIKEYGTD
+1340 AKSIAKNIIKEYGTD

-1378 INDTYVKET
+1378 INDTYIKES

-1440 RRNEDFKKWYKGKEG
+1440 RRSEDFKKWYKAKEG

-1486 AAQREVNRKKIEDFF
+1486 AAQRQANRKKIEDFF

-1538 VYAVNKAI
+1538 VNAVNKAI
-1546 EHISKEVKDW
+1546 EHISKDVKDW

-1564 YETKLSSIEGKAGK
+1564 YEGKLSSIEGKAGK
-1578 TEKEELPEDAK
+1578 REKEELPEDAK
-1589 NRILDKFRKKL
+1589 NKILDKFRKKL
-1600 EGLNESQKEQ
+1600 KGLDESQKEQ
-1610 VIRRSFKQLVENG
+1610 VIRKSFKQLVENG

-1632 IISETIGYGEITP
+1632 IIAETIGYGEVTP

-1655 NDINS
+1655 SDINS
-1660 VDELASSIRDEGNR
+1660 VDDLAESIRNEGNR
-1674 TEANLLKYQ
+1674 SEQNLLKYQ

-1696 NKMVYNKTNIS
+1696 NKMVYNKTNVA
-1707 NRLLSIMQ
+1707 NRLMSIMQ

-1723 LINNPIF
+1723 LVNNPIF

-1783 KKGLQG
+1783 KKALQG

-1825 WDWKFK
+1825 WNWKFN
-1831 GKNLTP
+1831 GKSLTP
-1837 SQVADKSIQATVG
+1837 AQVVDKSIQATVG

-1888 DYSYFLEFPKEES
+1888 DYKYFLEFPKEEA

-1947 AVNIASSYGAGA
+1947 AVNIASSYGVGA

-1976 PLNAFWSVYNLANPQ
+1976 PLNASWSVYNLANPQ

-2032 AGALASKGIVNS
+2032 AGALVSNGIINASNRS
-2044 NNADDTTKKER
+2044 DETSKKER
-2055 IGEKTYEQQNS
+2055 QGEKTYEQQNS
-2066 INVTKLNA
+2066 INVTKLSA

-2099 NILNVESRKLEEM
+2099 NILNIEAIKKEEM
-2112 TPDQRKNGMSFMEDM
+2112 TPEQKENGMSFMEDM
-2127 LSNMSIS
+2127 FSGMSIS
-2134 SMELIENGVFSS
+2134 SMELIENGVFSN

-2192 SQQKADTFMEQ
+2192 SQQKADTFMEE
-2203 LKNNLLTRSSTLR
+2203 LKNNLLTRSSVLR
-2216 ALSGKYPPSQIG
+2216 SLSDKYPPSQIG
-2228 VWGDKLDRKD
+2228 VWGDRLDRKD
-2238 NIAMKLFGI
+2238 NVAMNLFGM

-2262 YKKTDNTAF
+2262 YKKTNNTAF
-2271 LPPSVKPEVNGF
+2271 LPPAVKPEVNGF
-2283 KLNTSETNKLEILVG
+2283 ELNTSQTNKLETLVG
-2298 QARKNLVAPF
+2298 QARKNLVSPF

-2321 YSKLSEEDKV
+2321 YSQLSEEDKV

-2349 TDLYPQ
+2349 TDLYPE

-2378 SLKKFIR
+2378 SLKKLIK

>member
-80 SKSAVQ
+80 SKSIPKGP
-86 SVAQPSPKSKL
+86 AQPAAP
-97 PLEGFSQKQ
+97 EGKWSN
-106 IDLLKKGV
+106 I
-114 EKPAQKT
+114 
-121 SGGLMIPTNLPK
+121 
-133 EDGEDKDEW
+133 
-142 KLKNL
+142 

-152 ANFELAGTK
+152 ANFEKAGTD
-161 LLADATTLVKDFS
+161 LAANALTLVKDLS

-186 KGVKT
+186 KEVEK
-191 STGESIPTPWE
+191 STGKSVPTPWE
-202 LDPSGTV
+202 LDPLGGV
-209 IRELHGNQ
+209 IRGLHGNQ

-239 SVNSFIPDIAVAGLF
+239 SVASFAPDIAATALL
-254 PETKLAQGASFL
+254 PEAKLSQGASFL
-266 AKTGKLLINPFTKY
+266 AKTGNLLFNNFTKY
-280 ITTKEA
+280 MIAKEGLA
-286 LSGYGEA
+286 GYGEA
-293 SKEGKDIG
+293 RKEGKDIG
-301 ESSLEGIK
+301 EAALGGVK
-309 GAGRGLKTGVELA
+309 GAGKGAVTGIELA
-322 ILGAGSNVATKS
+322 LLGAGSNLATKS
-334 VMNKLAQYGL
+334 IMTQAERIGL
-344 ANMPT
+344 TGAKGMAA
-349 KELVNAG
+349 KELVNLG
-356 TDLLAYSI
+356 TDVLAYGVV
-364 ASPYAN
+364 SPFAH
-370 AGLEGRLATA
+370 ATLEGRPLTGE
-380 DEIANGAGVALLF
+380 EIANGTGVAALF
-393 RLKGA
+393 RLKGGL
-398 AENIKSNV
+398 ENIKSNAE
-406 KLNKALEETLAMK
+406 LNKAIKETLAMK
-419 QGAAVSNFVDATPKS
+419 QGVAISNFVDATPES
-434 IVEVYNSKESADEF
+434 IVEVYNSKGSADELN
-448 QLRALAAA
+448 LRALEAA
-456 KKARETTDLQ
+456 KKAKETTDLQ
-466 KKAKY
+466 KKAQY
-471 VVEASTLVRAANV
+471 TAEAGVLGRAAGV

-543 DLFSQLS
+543 GLFSQLS

-562 AQLEAEAR
+562 AQLESQAR

-598 KEPVMEGEVLPTEVK
+598 KEPVMEGEVTPTEVK
-613 VTEDIEA
+613 ITEEVEPIRQLGTGANVYFENNKYRVNDSSKGKVLLNIEGKEEGGMAIANIEFDSPKEAVEVA
-620 KKSDIEKRRQE
+620 K
-631 ELSKLFNNGVLFI
+631 ELSKIYPNGVPDAVLI
-644 KDNGE
+644 
-649 IERTVAGDKVDAKY
+649 DKVVDNIRNRIK
-663 DAELSALESGKTEVK
+663 ESI
-678 PNEFKVTEEVK
+678 TEEVK
-689 PTEVKNVDI
+689 PTEVK
-698 DFKINEKT
+698 
-706 GNPSEGLQSINIEG
+706 SI
-720 KPKGDYQLL
+720 
-729 NKDGKTFLN
+729 
-738 EVIIYDKN
+738 
-746 LRDKGYG
+746 
-753 LDVYKAIIDK
+753 
-763 LNSENK
+763 
-769 KLYSTNYDEINTAI
+769 
-783 SPQALSVWAKLEK
+783 
-796 EGYAK
+796 
-801 KIGEI
+801 
-806 EGRVKDRETGIDEMK
+806 
-821 KIPIY
+821 
-826 ESIKPTEA
+826 
-834 KTVEQL
+834 EQL
-840 RAEEQAEYDS
+840 RAEEQAELDS
-850 MTDPND
+850 KIPNAEQYRVEGKVEREKLTNEED
-856 AAKKKK
+856 IKAFDEVYNK
-862 IYDKYDELISPLLE
+862 YDKLISPLLK

-906 KTEAERLASIER
+906 KTEAERLSSIEQ
-918 RQSSTKV
+918 RQKDTKV
-925 TDYIL
+925 SD
-930 AKNKIVQDATLYF
+930 KVVSDNEIVQAAESYF
-943 KRVKENGR
+943 KKSGN
-951 YKNTPQ
+951 YKNSAD
-957 GRAELNDLRLRARE
+957 GRAELNNLRIKARE
-971 LGLTVDTERDKVTM
+971 NGLTIDTERDAVT
-985 PSKKTGRPTKVSYD
+985 KLNKAGRPRKVLYN
-999 NKADSDAV
+999 NKADGEAV
-1007 VESSGKT
+1007 VEPNAKT
-1014 LTERNRDVQEAF
+1014 LRDRDINTQKVY
-1026 EELTEAGVF
+1026 EELTDSGVF
-1035 LDIKSE
+1035 LDVE
-1041 SGNRMSAA
+1041 SGSGKRMSAS
-1049 QIDAAVSDILEGIP
+1049 QIEAAIKDINEGIP
-1063 SKAANKYLDAL
+1063 SKRANKYLDAL
-1074 EKGLAEDA
+1074 EKGIAEDA
-1082 IPLYDKGMGGFAP
+1082 FPLYDKGMGGFAP
-1095 KLADIRARLGV
+1095 KLADIRAQLGV
-1106 EKETVGEPMDEVAL
+1106 EKEVVGEPMDEAAL

-1174 AKPSEPTKS
+1174 AKPTEPTKS

-1233 TIKNIQNA
+1233 TIKNIQDA
-1241 IQKQGAAEVLQPKQ
+1241 IQKQSAAEVLQPKQ
-1255 EEDGGTGGGRKRVE
+1255 EEVGGTGGGRERVE
-1269 QGKQGDEPTG
+1269 QGKQGYESTG
-1279 EGKVKTE
+1279 EGKAKVA
-1286 EEAQPKGA
+1286 EEAQPKGS
-1294 EEVEVEKI
+1294 EKVEVEKI

-1340 AKNIAKNIIKEYGTD
+1340 AKIIAKNIIKEYGTN

-1440 RRNEDFKKWYKGKEG
+1440 RRSEDFKKWYKAKEG

-1486 AAQREVNRKKIEDFF
+1486 AAQRQANRKKIEDFF

-1538 VYAVNKAI
+1538 VYSVNKAI

-1564 YETKLSSIEGKAGK
+1564 YETKLSSIEGKSGK

-1600 EGLNESQKEQ
+1600 KGLNESQKEQ

-1674 TEANLLKYQ
+1674 SEANLLKYQ

-1723 LINNPIF
+1723 LVNNPIF

-1761 KLFGTGVLLPE
+1761 KLFGTGILLPE
-1772 NNVLASQKEFF
+1772 NNVLTSQKEFF

-1789 GKLSTEQLFTG
+1789 GKLSAEQLFTG
-1800 LTNKDYFQKEI
+1800 LTNRDYFQKEI

-1837 SQVADKSIQATVG
+1837 AQVADKSIQATVG

-1867 RFAAEGAQAAVFAK
+1867 RFAAEGAQASVFAK

-1888 DYSYFLEFPKEES
+1888 DYEYFLEFPKEEA
-1901 YRAFKKQGLSDDVA
+1901 YRAFKRQGFSDDVA

-1936 QENLVNEVINS
+1936 QDNLLNDAVNS
-1947 AVNIASSYGAGA
+1947 AFKVFGTPGEIF
-1959 GGVVKAIKT
+1959 KKF
-1968 LNMPFLKI
+1968 NMPYLKI
-1976 PLNAFWSVYNLANPQ
+1976 PLNAFWSVYNLVNPE

-1996 SAIYGARAIKSRSAS
+1996 SAVYGTKAIKSGSS
-2011 DIQQS
+2011 LDIQQS
-2016 KKWLAHGATGI
+2016 KKWFAHGVTGI
-2027 ALTGI
+2027 ALTGV
-2032 AGALASKGIVNS
+2032 AGALASNGIVNS

-2112 TPDQRKNGMSFMEDM
+2112 TPEQRKNGMSYMEDM
-2127 LSNMSIS
+2127 FSSMKIS
-2134 SMELIENGVFSS
+2134 SIELIENGVFSN
-2146 TSGLLTAIDKG
+2146 TSGLLTAIDRG
-2157 GNFADSYVLNLINM
+2157 GNFADAYVLNLINM

-2180 FAQMSRAQLPYY
+2180 FAQMSRAELPYY

-2283 KLNTSETNKLEILVG
+2283 KLNTSEANKLEILVG

>member
-8 IEQNG
+8 IEQNS

-51 SGTPSQ
+51 SGIPSQ

-75 FLKEI
+75 FLKKI
-80 SKSAVQ
+80 SESIPKGP
-86 SVAQPSPKSKL
+86 AQPAAP
-97 PLEGFSQKQ
+97 EGKWSN
-106 IDLLKKGV
+106 I
-114 EKPAQKT
+114 
-121 SGGLMIPTNLPK
+121 
-133 EDGEDKDEW
+133 
-142 KLKNL
+142 
-147 VQNVF
+147 VQNVA
-152 ANFELAGTK
+152 ANFELAGTS
-161 LLADATTLVKDFS
+161 LLADATTLVKDLS
-174 KNPYIPDVSSAM
+174 KNPYIPDVSSVM
-186 KGVKT
+186 KEVEI
-191 STGESIPTPWE
+191 STGKSIPTPWQ
-202 LDPSGTV
+202 LDPSGAV
-209 IRELHGNQ
+209 IRGLHGNQ
-217 ERMQQVIAN
+217 ERMKEVIAN

-239 SVNSFIPDIAVAGLF
+239 AVASFAPDIAVAGLF
-254 PETKLAQGASFL
+254 PGAKLTQGASFL
-266 AKTGKLLINPFTKY
+266 AKTGNLLLNPFTKY
-280 ITTKEA
+280 MAVKEG

-293 SKEGKDIG
+293 VKKGKGIG
-301 ESSLEGIK
+301 EASLEGIK
-309 GAGRGLKTGVELA
+309 GIGKGTATGIELA
-322 ILGAGSNVATKS
+322 LLGAGSNAATRSIISQAEKI
-334 VMNKLAQYGL
+334 GL
-344 ANMPT
+344 TGAKGMAA
-349 KELVNAG
+349 KELVNLG
-356 TDLLAYSI
+356 TDVLAYGI
-364 ASPYAN
+364 ISPFSHA
-370 AGLEGRLATA
+370 ALEGRAATGEEMA
-380 DEIANGAGVALLF
+380 SGTGIAALF
-393 RLKGA
+393 RLKGGL
-398 AENIKSNV
+398 ENIKSNV
-406 KLNKALEETLAMK
+406 ELNKAIKETLAVK
-419 QGAAVSNFVDATPKS
+419 QGVAVSNFVDATPES
-434 IVEVYNSKESADEF
+434 IVDVYNSKGSADEF
-448 QLRALAAA
+448 NLRALEAA

-471 VVEASTLVRAANV
+471 IAEASTLVRAANV
-484 KQVADMVINNR
+484 KQVAEMVINNN
-495 DGFAELKASDLPES
+495 DGFAEFKASDLPDS
-509 AKNEFLQKAEEIN
+509 AKKEFLQKAEEIN

-530 AKTDLDN
+530 SKTDLDN

-598 KEPVMEGEVLPTEVK
+598 KAPVMEGEVAPAEVK
-613 VTEDIEA
+613 IGDSVQWTSQGTDQFTEPRKI
-620 KKSDIEKRRQE
+620 KSISED
-631 ELSKLFNNGVLFI
+631 G
-644 KDNGE
+644 
-649 IERTVAGDKVDAKY
+649 KY
-663 DAELSALESGKTEVK
+663 AFVEGSDTGIPVAELS
-678 PNEFKVTEEVK
+678 VTEVK
-689 PTEVKNVDI
+689 PTE
-698 DFKINEKT
+698 
-706 GNPSEGLQSINIEG
+706 
-720 KPKGDYQLL
+720 
-729 NKDGKTFLN
+729 
-738 EVIIYDKN
+738 
-746 LRDKGYG
+746 
-753 LDVYKAIIDK
+753 
-763 LNSENK
+763 
-769 KLYSTNYDEINTAI
+769 
-783 SPQALSVWAKLEK
+783 AK
-796 EGYAK
+796 
-801 KIGEI
+801 
-806 EGRVKDRETGIDEMK
+806 
-821 KIPIY
+821 
-826 ESIKPTEA
+826 S
-834 KTVEQL
+834 VEQL
-840 RAEEQAEYDS
+840 RADEQAELDSKIPNAEQYRVDGKVDRTKLTNEADKKAYDEVWE
-850 MTDPND
+850 
-856 AAKKKK
+856 K
-862 IYDKYDELISPLLE
+862 YDKLISPLLK

-906 KTEAERLASIER
+906 KTESERTASIEQ
-918 RQSSTKV
+918 RQKDTKV
-925 TDYIL
+925 SD
-930 AKNKIVQDATLYF
+930 KVVSDNEIVQAAESYF
-943 KRVKENGR
+943 KKSGN
-951 YKNTPQ
+951 YKNSAD
-957 GRAELNDLRLRARE
+957 GRAELNNLRIKARE
-971 LGLTVDTERDKVTM
+971 NGLTIDTERDAVT
-985 PSKKTGRPTKVSYD
+985 KLNKAGRPRKVLYN
-999 NKADSDAV
+999 NKADGEAV
-1007 VESSGKT
+1007 VEPNAKT
-1014 LTERNRDVQEAF
+1014 LRDRDINTQKVY
-1026 EELTEAGVF
+1026 EELTDSGVF
-1035 LDIKSE
+1035 LDVE
-1041 SGNRMSAA
+1041 SGSGKRMSAS
-1049 QIDAAVSDILEGIP
+1049 QIEAAIKDINEGIP
-1063 SKAANKYLDAL
+1063 SKRANKYLDAL
-1074 EKGLAEDA
+1074 EKGIAEDA
-1082 IPLYDKGMGGFAP
+1082 FPLYDKGMGGFAP
-1095 KLADIRARLGV
+1095 KLADIRAQLGV
-1106 EKETVGEPMDEVAL
+1106 EKEVVGEPMDEAAL

-1233 TIKNIQNA
+1233 TIKNIQDA
-1241 IQKQGAAEVLQPKQ
+1241 VQKQSAAEVLQPKQ
-1255 EEDGGTGGGRKRVE
+1255 EEDGGTGGGRERVE

-1486 AAQREVNRKKIEDFF
+1486 AAQREANRKKIEDFF

-1564 YETKLSSIEGKAGK
+1564 YETKLSSIEGKSGK

-1600 EGLNESQKEQ
+1600 KGLKESQKEQ

-1632 IISETIGYGEITP
+1632 IISETIGYGEITL

-1683 KAKKEAEKSATEL
+1683 KAKKEAEKSSTEL
-1696 NKMVYNKTNIS
+1696 NKLLYNKVNIT
-1707 NRLLSIMQ
+1707 NRLLSHMQ
-1715 LNTLGIPS
+1715 LSTLGLPS
-1723 LINNPIF
+1723 LVNNPIF

-1761 KLFGTGVLLPE
+1761 KLFGTGTLLPE
-1772 NNVLASQKEFF
+1772 NNVVTSQKEFF
-1783 KKGLQG
+1783 KKGWQG
-1789 GKLSTEQLFTG
+1789 AKLSVEQLFTG
-1800 LTNKDYFQKEI
+1800 LTNRDYWQKEV
-1811 YSSQIHP
+1811 YTSQIHP

-1825 WDWKFK
+1825 WDWKFN
-1831 GKNLTP
+1831 GKKLTP
-1837 SQVADKSIQATVG
+1837 AQVTDKKIQATVG
-1850 LPAEIVARA
+1850 LTAEIVARA

-1881 NLGLKDI
+1881 NLGLKNI
-1888 DYSYFLEFPKEES
+1888 DYKYFLEFPKEEA
-1901 YRAFKKQGLSDDVA
+1901 YRAFKKQGFSDEDA
-1915 MKKAEEIQERII
+1915 MKKAEEIQDRII

-1936 QENLVNEVINS
+1936 QENLLNDAVNS
-1947 AVNIASSYGAGA
+1947 AFKVFGTPGEIF
-1959 GGVVKAIKT
+1959 KKF
-1968 LNMPFLKI
+1968 NMPYLKI
-1976 PLNAFWSVYNLANPQ
+1976 PLNAFWSVYNLVNPE

-1996 SAIYGARAIKSRSAS
+1996 SAVYGTKAIKSGSS
-2011 DIQQS
+2011 LDIQQS
-2016 KKWLAHGATGI
+2016 KKWFAHGVTGI

-2032 AGALASKGIVNS
+2032 AGALASNGIVNS

-2112 TPDQRKNGMSFMEDM
+2112 TPEQRKNGMSYMEDM
-2127 LSNMSIS
+2127 FSSMKIS
-2134 SMELIENGVFSS
+2134 SIELIENGVFSN

-2157 GNFADSYVLNLINM
+2157 GNFADAYVLNLINM

-2180 FAQMSRAQLPYY
+2180 FAQMSRAELPYY

-2238 NIAMKLFGI
+2238 NVAMKLFGI

-2283 KLNTSETNKLEILVG
+2283 ELNTSQSKQLEVLVG

-2341 YQVGEKQF
+2341 YQVGEDKF
-2349 TDLYPQ
+2349 TKLYPQ

-2363 PEQKKESKESSIFRK
+2363 PEEKKESKESSIFRK

>member
-1 MAEEFVD
+1 MEDNSFFSESDGNVNQEQENPFLEFGGNIKQKEGNPFAEF
-8 IEQNG
+8 G
-13 DPLGILSKKT
+13 GS
-23 VSPKVQEAAPVDS
+23 
-36 DPLGILKKKS
+36 LKKKS

-51 SGTPSQ
+51 SGIPSQ
-57 LPSQPDFLKQGA
+57 LPSQPDFLQQGA

-75 FLKEI
+75 FLKGI
-80 SKSAVQ
+80 SESASQ
-86 SVAQPSPKSKL
+86 NVAQPSTRPEL

-114 EKPAQKT
+114 EKPMQSVYQKKS
-121 SGGLMIPTNLPK
+121 SGLKMPTNLPK
-133 EDGEDKDEW
+133 QEAIAYENELKINNAAVNTLTDIYNKKGLKFDSSKPDAQKQIQEYVDKARNEDLSKVMGKDGKEYLVRSQGFFESAANSLVRSI
-142 KLKNL
+142 KQPIESTEINL
-147 VQNVF
+147 TDSP
-152 ANFELAGTK
+152 EK
-161 LLADATTLVKDFS
+161 LADLLDKKIEEEPNVPEEAPSQFTGYFGELVGGLPKLIALTAI
-174 KNPYIPDVSSAM
+174 PYVGESAM
-186 KGVKT
+186 V
-191 STGESIPTPWE
+191 GEMYYNA
-202 LDPSGTV
+202 LA
-209 IRELHGNQ
+209 NQ
-217 ERMQQVIAN
+217 RRTLYQ
-226 NPLPNTF
+226 
-233 WGKAVS
+233 
-239 SVNSFIPDIAVAGLF
+239 
-254 PETKLAQGASFL
+254 
-266 AKTGKLLINPFTKY
+266 
-280 ITTKEA
+280 
-286 LSGYGEA
+286 
-293 SKEGKDIG
+293 
-301 ESSLEGIK
+301 
-309 GAGRGLKTGVELA
+309 RGL
-322 ILGAGSNVATKS
+322 
-334 VMNKLAQYGL
+334 Q
-344 ANMPT
+344 
-349 KELVNAG
+349 
-356 TDLLAYSI
+356 
-364 ASPYAN
+364 
-370 AGLEGRLATA
+370 EGMDRL
-380 DEIANGAGVALLF
+380 
-393 RLKGA
+393 
-398 AENIKSNV
+398 S
-406 KLNKALEETLAMK
+406 
-419 QGAAVSNFVDATPKS
+419 
-434 IVEVYNSKESADEF
+434 
-448 QLRALAAA
+448 AA
-456 KKARETTDLQ
+456 KKAMEVAPSAAIPDALVAAVMAKGVGGAGASVLPNAAKQSFIKAAGNNLKGVAKVSAVGGFSEYERSKIQQRAGYNVTDAEAIENALRGAGDYALMDAAFKLMHSGPKVVSSAAKNLLSNVPPEILNFVAKQYPDGERTLEET
-466 KKAKY
+466 KK
-471 VVEASTLVRAANV
+471 
-484 KQVADMVINNR
+484 
-495 DGFAELKASDLPES
+495 FAETKEKVGDYVPEEKIASVAGLTEKMDNLKKDIKDLEEKKKNVPSSIVTEIDSQIKNKNKEVEFYDNQIKKVIES
-509 AKNEFLQKAEEIN
+509 KDETGISEEIDDVTGL
-522 KLLNPFEK
+522 KFGEQITPKEVK
-530 AKTDLDN
+530 IGDEVQWTSQGTDQFAEPR
-537 KIKESE
+537 KIKSISE
-543 DLFSQLS
+543 DGKYAFVEGSDTGIPVAELS
-550 QQAEQSQDPNER
+550 VTA
-562 AQLEAEAR
+562 
-570 EAKDSAEKFRNELAE
+570 
-585 VKFNQNRPDANAG
+585 VK
-598 KEPVMEGEVLPTEVK
+598 PTEVK
-613 VTEDIEA
+613 EEPLKENEYYHATDATEIIAPNEKGYKKREGANVVGEGIYFGKDKEHLTDRYGKNAIKVELDIKNPLISDNKYIIVDGREIDVQSLSKEDI
-620 KKSDIEKRRQE
+620 KFLKEKGYDAVQY
-631 ELSKLFNNGVLFI
+631 K
-644 KDNGE
+644 
-649 IERTVAGDKVDAKY
+649 APDKAYSKY
-663 DAELSALESGKTEVK
+663 DETIIFDKSQIKSQKLL
-678 PNEFKVTEEVK
+678 TEEVK
-689 PTEVKNVDI
+689 PTK
-698 DFKINEKT
+698 
-706 GNPSEGLQSINIEG
+706 
-720 KPKGDYQLL
+720 
-729 NKDGKTFLN
+729 
-738 EVIIYDKN
+738 
-746 LRDKGYG
+746 
-753 LDVYKAIIDK
+753 
-763 LNSENK
+763 
-769 KLYSTNYDEINTAI
+769 
-783 SPQALSVWAKLEK
+783 
-796 EGYAK
+796 
-801 KIGEI
+801 
-806 EGRVKDRETGIDEMK
+806 
-821 KIPIY
+821 
-826 ESIKPTEA
+826 A

-840 RAEEQAEYDS
+840 RAEEQAELDS
-850 MTDPND
+850 KIPNAEQYRVD
-856 AAKKKK
+856 GKVDRAKLTNEEDIKAFDEVYNK
-862 IYDKYDELISPLLE
+862 YDKLISPLLE

-925 TDYIL
+925 TDKVL
-930 AKNKIVQDATLYF
+930 ADNAFVQKAQSYF
-943 KRVKENGR
+943 KKDKR
-951 YKNTPQ
+951 YKNTPE
-957 GRAELNDLRLRARE
+957 GRAELNKLRLEARD
-971 LGLTVDTERDKVTM
+971 LGFTVDTESNKVTV
-985 PSKKTGRPTKVSYD
+985 PSKKTGRPTKVRY
-999 NKADSDAV
+999 NNRADSDAV

-1014 LTERNRDVQEAF
+1014 LTERNRDVQEVF
-1026 EELTEAGVF
+1026 EELTDAGVF

-1153 AGPEGKV
+1153 TGPEGKV
-1160 QPIEAGAKEGVPSE
+1160 QPTEAGAKEGVPSE

-1233 TIKNIQNA
+1233 TIKNIQDA
-1241 IQKQGAAEVLQPKQ
+1241 IQKQSAAEVLQPKQ
-1255 EEDGGTGGGRKRVE
+1255 EGDGGTGGGRKRVE
-1269 QGKQGDEPTG
+1269 QGKQGNEPTG
-1279 EGKVKTE
+1279 EGEAKAA
-1286 EEAQPKGA
+1286 EEAQPKGSKEGKV
-1294 EEVEVEKI
+1294 EEL

-1308 ILNRINS
+1308 ILKRITD
-1315 SENIPDSVKEKFKDN
+1315 SENISDSVKDKFKDD
-1330 LRYEVKSKEE
+1330 LKYEVKSKEE
-1340 AKNIAKNIIKEYGTD
+1340 AKSIAKNIIKEYGTD

-1378 INDTYVKET
+1378 INDTYIKES

-1440 RRNEDFKKWYKGKEG
+1440 RRNEDFKKWYKAKEG

-1486 AAQREVNRKKIEDFF
+1486 AAQRQANRKKIEDFF

-1538 VYAVNKAI
+1538 VNAVNKAI

-1564 YETKLSSIEGKAGK
+1564 YEGKLSSIEGKAGK
-1578 TEKEELPEDAK
+1578 REKEELPEDAK
-1589 NRILDKFRKKL
+1589 NKILDKFRKKL
-1600 EGLNESQKEQ
+1600 KGLDESQKEQ
-1610 VIRRSFKQLVENG
+1610 VIRKSFKQLVENG

-1632 IISETIGYGEITP
+1632 IIAETIGYGEVTP

-1660 VDELASSIRDEGNR
+1660 VDDLAESIRNEGNR
-1674 TEANLLKYQ
+1674 SEQNLLKYQ

-1696 NKMVYNKTNIS
+1696 NKMVYNKTNIA
-1707 NRLLSIMQ
+1707 NRLMSIMQ

-1783 KKGLQG
+1783 KKALQG

-1825 WDWKFK
+1825 WNWKFN
-1831 GKNLTP
+1831 GKSLTP
-1837 SQVADKSIQATVG
+1837 AQVADKSIQATVG

-1888 DYSYFLEFPKEES
+1888 DYKYFLEFPKEEA
-1901 YRAFKKQGLSDDVA
+1901 YRVFKKQGLSDDVA

-1936 QENLVNEVINS
+1936 QENLINEVINS

-1959 GGVVKAIKT
+1959 EGVVKAIKT
-1968 LNMPFLKI
+1968 LNMPYLKI
-1976 PLNAFWSVYNLANPQ
+1976 PLNASWSVYNLANPQ

-2016 KKWLAHGATGI
+2016 KKWFAHGVTGI

-2032 AGALASKGIVNS
+2032 AGALVSNGIINASNRS
-2044 NNADDTTKKER
+2044 DETSKKER
-2055 IGEKTYEQQNS
+2055 QGEKTYEQQNS

-2099 NILNVESRKLEEM
+2099 NILNIQAIKDEEM
-2112 TPDQRKNGMSFMEDM
+2112 TPEQRKNGMSFMEDM
-2127 LSNMSIS
+2127 LSSMSIS
-2134 SMELIENGVFSS
+2134 SMELIENGVFSN

-2157 GNFADSYVLNLINM
+2157 GNFADSYALNLINM

-2192 SQQKADTFMEQ
+2192 SQQKADTFMEE
-2203 LKNNLLTRSSTLR
+2203 LKNNLLTRSSVLR
-2216 ALSGKYPPSQIG
+2216 SLSDKYPPSQIG
-2228 VWGDKLDRKD
+2228 VWGDRLDRKD
-2238 NIAMKLFGI
+2238 NVAMKLFGI

-2262 YKKTDNTAF
+2262 YKKTNNTAF
-2271 LPPSVKPEVNGF
+2271 LPPAVKPEVNGF
-2283 KLNTSETNKLEILVG
+2283 ELNVSQTNKLETLVG
-2298 QARKNLVAPF
+2298 QARKNLAAPF
-2308 VNDGAKLSGFKDR
+2308 VNDGAKLDGFKDKY
-2321 YSKLSEEDKV
+2321 YSKLSEEDKT
-2331 KALGIIYKMG
+2331 KALGILYKEG
-2341 YQVGEKQF
+2341 YKVGEKQF
-2349 TDLYPQ
+2349 TDLYPE

-2378 SLKKFIR
+2378 SLKKLIK

>member
-1 MAEEFVD
+1 MPDQF
-8 IEQNG
+8 EQYYKYLKSNG
-13 DPLGILSKKT
+13 ADVAPDFNSFKNTLSDYNTASKYYSYLKDNNFD
-23 VSPKVQEAAPVDS
+23 VPDS
-36 DPLGILKKKS
+36 YDSFAGTFGLKKKAGNLA
-46 TPVVS
+46 S

-80 SKSAVQ
+80 GESAAQ
-86 SVAQPSPKSKL
+86 AVAQPSPQSKL

-114 EKPAQKT
+114 EKPVQSVSQKKS
-121 SGGLMIPTNLPK
+121 SGLVVPTNLPK
-133 EDGEDKDEW
+133 QEAIAYENELKINNAAVNTLTDIYNKKGLKFDSSKPDAQKQIQEYVDKARNEDLSKVMGKDGKEY
-142 KLKNL
+142 L
-147 VQNVF
+147 VRSQGF
-152 ANFELAGTK
+152 FESAANSLVRSIKQPIESTEINFTDSPEK
-161 LLADATTLVKDFS
+161 LADLLDKKIEEEPNVPEEAPSQFTGYFGELVGGLPKLIALTAI
-174 KNPYIPDVSSAM
+174 PYVGQSAM
-186 KGVKT
+186 V
-191 STGESIPTPWE
+191 GEMYYNA
-202 LDPSGTV
+202 LA
-209 IRELHGNQ
+209 NQ
-217 ERMQQVIAN
+217 RRTLYQ
-226 NPLPNTF
+226 
-233 WGKAVS
+233 
-239 SVNSFIPDIAVAGLF
+239 
-254 PETKLAQGASFL
+254 
-266 AKTGKLLINPFTKY
+266 
-280 ITTKEA
+280 
-286 LSGYGEA
+286 
-293 SKEGKDIG
+293 
-301 ESSLEGIK
+301 
-309 GAGRGLKTGVELA
+309 RGL
-322 ILGAGSNVATKS
+322 
-334 VMNKLAQYGL
+334 Q
-344 ANMPT
+344 
-349 KELVNAG
+349 
-356 TDLLAYSI
+356 
-364 ASPYAN
+364 
-370 AGLEGRLATA
+370 EGMDRL
-380 DEIANGAGVALLF
+380 
-393 RLKGA
+393 
-398 AENIKSNV
+398 S
-406 KLNKALEETLAMK
+406 
-419 QGAAVSNFVDATPKS
+419 
-434 IVEVYNSKESADEF
+434 
-448 QLRALAAA
+448 AA
-456 KKARETTDLQ
+456 KKAMEVAPSAAIPDALVAAVMAKGVGGAGASVLPNAAKQSFIKAAGNNLKGVAKVSAVGGFSEYERSKIQQRAGYNVTDAEAIENTLRGAGDYALMDGAFKLMHSGPKVLSSAAKNLLSNIPAEILNFVAKQYPDGERTLEETKKFAET
-466 KKAKY
+466 KAKVKDY
-471 VVEASTLVRAANV
+471 VPEEKIASVTGLTEKTDNLKKDIKDLEEKKKNVPSSIVTEIDNQIKNKNKEVEFYDNQIKKVLESKDETGISEEIDDVTGLKFGEQITPKEV
-484 KQVADMVINNR
+484 KIGDEVQWTSQGTDQ
-495 DGFAELKASDLPES
+495 FAEPR
-509 AKNEFLQKAEEIN
+509 
-522 KLLNPFEK
+522 
-530 AKTDLDN
+530 
-537 KIKESE
+537 KIKSISE
-543 DLFSQLS
+543 D
-550 QQAEQSQDPNER
+550 
-562 AQLEAEAR
+562 
-570 EAKDSAEKFRNELAE
+570 
-585 VKFNQNRPDANAG
+585 G
-598 KEPVMEGEVLPTEVK
+598 KYAFVEGSDTGIPV
-613 VTEDIEA
+613 
-620 KKSDIEKRRQE
+620 
-631 ELSKLFNNGVLFI
+631 
-644 KDNGE
+644 
-649 IERTVAGDKVDAKY
+649 
-663 DAELSALESGKTEVK
+663 AELSVTEVK
-678 PNEFKVTEEVK
+678 P
-689 PTEVKNVDI
+689 
-698 DFKINEKT
+698 
-706 GNPSEGLQSINIEG
+706 
-720 KPKGDYQLL
+720 
-729 NKDGKTFLN
+729 
-738 EVIIYDKN
+738 
-746 LRDKGYG
+746 
-753 LDVYKAIIDK
+753 A
-763 LNSENK
+763 
-769 KLYSTNYDEINTAI
+769 
-783 SPQALSVWAKLEK
+783 
-796 EGYAK
+796 
-801 KIGEI
+801 
-806 EGRVKDRETGIDEMK
+806 
-821 KIPIY
+821 
-826 ESIKPTEA
+826 EA
-834 KTVEQL
+834 KNVEQL
-840 RAEEQAEYDS
+840 RTEEQAELDS
-850 MTDPND
+850 KIPNAEQYRVEGKVD
-856 AAKKKK
+856 RTKLTNEEDIKAFDEV
-862 IYDKYDELISPLLE
+862 YNKYDELISPLLE
-876 KPAEQK
+876 KPLEKSKPEKDEVSVYHGGSVKDLSTTEGGLFVSADKNQAESYAKGNKGQVQEFK
-882 ITVELL
+882 LNKNDISNEDNVREVINELGL
-888 SSQEPPQ
+888 KS
-895 KEGETIVTLSG
+895 KEEGW
-906 KTEAERLASIER
+906 
-918 RQSSTKV
+918 
-925 TDYIL
+925 D
-930 AKNKIVQDATLYF
+930 
-943 KRVKENGR
+943 
-951 YKNTPQ
+951 
-957 GRAELNDLRLRARE
+957 LNDLMLHEIIDPRFETSLSEGDLNKLFKE
-971 LGLTVDTERDKVTM
+971 LDKR
-985 PSKKTGRPTKVSYD
+985 GY
-999 NKADSDAV
+999 KAIEMLATDV
-1007 VESSGKT
+1007 SGKQ
-1014 LTERNRDVQEAF
+1014 RNV
-1026 EELTEAGVF
+1026 
-1035 LDIKSE
+1035 K
-1041 SGNRMSAA
+1041 
-1049 QIDAAVSDILEGIP
+1049 DILILNP
-1063 SKAANKYLDAL
+1063 
-1074 EKGLAEDA
+1074 
-1082 IPLYDKGMGGFAP
+1082 
-1095 KLADIRARLGV
+1095 
-1106 EKETVGEPMDEVAL
+1106 KETLKEV
-1120 NKFLDEESKLTPE
+1120 KPT
-1133 EEQDLLDNVENLL
+1133 
-1146 YEYETTE
+1146 
-1153 AGPEGKV
+1153 
-1160 QPIEAGAKEGVPSE
+1160 E
-1174 AKPSEPTKS
+1174 AKPKEEKTFAQKDLDRAEAKRIHRRVAEMEPPSDAEQVALRYLAEGGKVSQDAINEVSGTTKGPSLNTGRRELKTAEAKARDYAEGNESLNDLAHRLWELNGQKIS
-1183 ERQAEYEKIKSNKKK
+1183 ERDIKDALMSEIGSNNTRLDASKAYLERYNPEYKEEQYYNRLAEERKDEFLKEQDELEKQLRKPLDEQIEGEASEEHINNLIKQYEAEFERENKQLESEGKGKADKEISVRDGGKEGLKEEYEKIKSNKKK
-1198 KDFVRNNLPEEFKP
+1198 KDFLRNNLPEEFKP

-1233 TIKNIQNA
+1233 TIKNIQDA
-1241 IQKQGAAEVLQPKQ
+1241 VQKQSAAEVLQPKQ
-1255 EEDGGTGGGRKRVE
+1255 EEDGGTGGGRERVE

-1486 AAQREVNRKKIEDFF
+1486 AAQRQANRKKIEDFF

-1538 VYAVNKAI
+1538 VNAVNKAI

-1564 YETKLSSIEGKAGK
+1564 YEGKLSSIEGKAGK
-1578 TEKEELPEDAK
+1578 REKEELPEDAK
-1589 NRILDKFRKKL
+1589 NKILDKFRKKL
-1600 EGLNESQKEQ
+1600 KGLDESQKEQ
-1610 VIRRSFKQLVENG
+1610 VIRKSFKQLVENG

-1632 IISETIGYGEITP
+1632 IIAETIGYGEVTP

-1655 NDINS
+1655 SDINS
-1660 VDELASSIRDEGNR
+1660 VDDLAESIRNEGNR
-1674 TEANLLKYQ
+1674 SEQNLLKYQ

-1696 NKMVYNKTNIS
+1696 NKMVYNKTNVA
-1707 NRLLSIMQ
+1707 NRLMSIMQ

-1723 LINNPIF
+1723 LVNNPIF

-1783 KKGLQG
+1783 KKALQG

-1825 WDWKFK
+1825 WNWKFN
-1831 GKNLTP
+1831 GKSLTP
-1837 SQVADKSIQATVG
+1837 AQVVDKSIQATVG

-1888 DYSYFLEFPKEES
+1888 DYKYFLEFPKEEA

-1947 AVNIASSYGAGA
+1947 AVNIASSYGVGA

-1976 PLNAFWSVYNLANPQ
+1976 PLNASWSVYNLANPQ

-2032 AGALASKGIVNS
+2032 AGALVSNGIINASNRS
-2044 NNADDTTKKER
+2044 DETSKKER
-2055 IGEKTYEQQNS
+2055 QGEKTYEQQNS

-2099 NILNVESRKLEEM
+2099 NILNIEAIKKEEM
-2112 TPDQRKNGMSFMEDM
+2112 TPEQRENGMSFMEDM
-2127 LSNMSIS
+2127 FSGMSIS
-2134 SMELIENGVFSS
+2134 SMELIENGVFSN

-2192 SQQKADTFMEQ
+2192 SQQKADTFMEE
-2203 LKNNLLTRSSTLR
+2203 LKNNLLTRSSVLR
-2216 ALSGKYPPSQIG
+2216 SLSDKYPPSQIG
-2228 VWGDKLDRKD
+2228 VWGDRLDRKD
-2238 NIAMKLFGI
+2238 NVAMKLFGM

-2262 YKKTDNTAF
+2262 YKKTNNTAF
-2271 LPPSVKPEVNGF
+2271 LPPAVKPEVNGF
-2283 KLNTSETNKLEILVG
+2283 ELNTSQTNKLETLVG
-2298 QARKNLVAPF
+2298 QARKNLVSPF
-2308 VNDGAKLSGFKDR
+2308 VNDGAKLSGFKDK
-2321 YSKLSEEDKV
+2321 YSQLSEEDKV

-2349 TDLYPQ
+2349 TDLYPE

-2378 SLKKFIR
+2378 SLKKLIK

>member
-1 MAEEFVD
+1 MAEEFVE
-8 IEQNG
+8 IEQEN
-13 DPLGILSKKT
+13 DPLGILSKKPAT
-23 VSPKVQEAAPVDS
+23 PKVQGAAPVDN

-51 SGTPSQ
+51 SVTPSP

-75 FLKEI
+75 FLKGI
-80 SKSAVQ
+80 SKSIPKGP
-86 SVAQPSPKSKL
+86 AQPAAS
-97 PLEGFSQKQ
+97 EGKWSN
-106 IDLLKKGV
+106 I
-114 EKPAQKT
+114 
-121 SGGLMIPTNLPK
+121 
-133 EDGEDKDEW
+133 
-142 KLKNL
+142 

-152 ANFELAGTK
+152 ANLEKAGTD
-161 LLADATTLVKDFS
+161 LAANTLTLVKDLS

-186 KGVKT
+186 KQVEE
-191 STGESIPTPWE
+191 STGKSIPTPWQ
-202 LDPSGTV
+202 LDPLGGV
-209 IRELHGNQ
+209 IRGLHGNQ
-217 ERMQQVIAN
+217 ERMKQVIAN

-239 SVNSFIPDIAVAGLF
+239 SVSSFAPDIAATALL
-254 PETKLAQGASFL
+254 PEAKLAQGASFL
-266 AKTGKLLINPFTKY
+266 AKTGNLLFNNFTKY
-280 ITTKEA
+280 MAVKEGLA
-286 LSGYGEA
+286 GYGEA
-293 SKEGKDIG
+293 RKEGKDIG
-301 ESSLEGIK
+301 ESSLEAVK
-309 GAGRGLKTGVELA
+309 GAGRGTKTGMEMAL
-322 ILGAGSNVATKS
+322 LGAGSNMATKS
-334 VMNKLAQYGL
+334 IMNQAEKIGL
-344 ANMPT
+344 TGVKGMAT
-349 KELVNAG
+349 KELVN
-356 TDLLAYSI
+356 LANDVLAFGI
-364 ASPYAN
+364 VSPFAN
-370 AGLEGRLATA
+370 AALEGRWATGE
-380 DEIANGAGVALLF
+380 EIANGTGIAALF
-393 RLKGA
+393 RVKGGL
-398 AENIKSNV
+398 ENIKSNV
-406 KLNKALEETLAMK
+406 ELNRALRQTQEVK
-419 QGAAVSNFVDATPKS
+419 QGVAISNFVDATPES
-434 IVEVYNSKESADEF
+434 IIEVYNSPESADM
-448 QLRALAAA
+448 LHLKALVAT
-456 KKARETTDLQ
+456 KKAKETTDLQ
-466 KKAKY
+466 KKAQY
-471 VVEASTLVRAANV
+471 TAEAITFAKASGV
-484 KQVADMVINNR
+484 KQATDMVIQNK
-495 DGFAELKASDLPES
+495 DGFADLKASNDLPES
-509 AKNEFLQKAEEIN
+509 AKKEFLQKAEEIN
-522 KLLNPFEK
+522 NLLNPLKKQEV
-530 AKTDLDN
+530 DLDN

-543 DLFSQLS
+543 DLSSQFS
-550 QQAEQSQDPNER
+550 QQAQQSQDPNQR
-562 AQLEAEAR
+562 AELEAKAR
-570 EAKDSAEKFRNELAE
+570 EAKDNADNLRGQLTE
-585 VKFNQNRPDANAG
+585 VKFNQNKPDANVG
-598 KEPVMEGEVLPTEVK
+598 KEPVIEGEGSEKKTLDSELRDALNYDYYESKLNSEDKWERENARKYLANPKKYFESKIEDAKDVLSNNPDNESSKNVLDDFTEKLRIFNEIANKYKQNVVQEK
-613 VTEDIEA
+613 AIPSELIVDTSSIPKETTEPAKLPITEEIPEITVEGTRRGYEVIAGNEANSIGDIREEA
-620 KKSDIEKRRQE
+620 AEKRNKGE
-631 ELSKLFNNGVLFI
+631 KFFI
-644 KDNGE
+644 KK
-649 IERTVAGDKVDAKY
+649 TVKDGKDIFTLVDTTVY
-663 DAELSALESGKTEVK
+663 DEFGRPGFKSASVEVPKNSRLSAEALMRKLKDGLGVTDKTSLQELNKITSKMKEGEAEVA
-678 PNEFKVTEEVK
+678 PIVEVK
-689 PTEVKNVDI
+689 PTEA
-698 DFKINEKT
+698 
-706 GNPSEGLQSINIEG
+706 
-720 KPKGDYQLL
+720 
-729 NKDGKTFLN
+729 
-738 EVIIYDKN
+738 
-746 LRDKGYG
+746 
-753 LDVYKAIIDK
+753 KA
-763 LNSENK
+763 
-769 KLYSTNYDEINTAI
+769 
-783 SPQALSVWAKLEK
+783 
-796 EGYAK
+796 
-801 KIGEI
+801 
-806 EGRVKDRETGIDEMK
+806 
-821 KIPIY
+821 
-826 ESIKPTEA
+826 
-834 KTVEQL
+834 VEQL
-840 RAEEQAEYDS
+840 RAEEQAEYDN
-850 MTDPND
+850 MPDPND
-856 AAKKKK
+856 KARKKE
-862 IYDKYDELISPLLE
+862 IYDKYDKLISPLLE
-876 KPAEQK
+876 KPKPTEAKPVEEK
-882 ITVELL
+882 VTVELL
-888 SSQEPPQ
+888 SSKEPPQ
-895 KEGETIVTLSG
+895 KAGETIVTLSG
-906 KTEAERLASIER
+906 KTEAERVASIEQ
-918 RQSSTKV
+918 RQKDTKV
-925 TDYIL
+925 SD
-930 AKNKIVQDATLYF
+930 KVVSDNEIVQAAESYF
-943 KRVKENGR
+943 KKSGN
-951 YKNTPQ
+951 YKNSAD
-957 GRAELNDLRLRARE
+957 GRAELNNLRIKARE
-971 LGLTVDTERDKVTM
+971 NGLTIDTERDAVTK
-985 PSKKTGRPTKVSYD
+985 PNKAGRPRKVVYN
-999 NKADSDAV
+999 NKADGEAV
-1007 VESSGKT
+1007 VEPNAKT
-1014 LTERNRDVQEAF
+1014 LRDRDIDTQKVF
-1026 EELTEAGVF
+1026 EELTDSGVF
-1035 LDIKSE
+1035 LDVESE
-1041 SGNRMSAA
+1041 SGKRMSAT
-1049 QIDAAVSDILEGIP
+1049 QIEAAIKDINEGIP
-1063 SKAANKYLDAL
+1063 SKRANKYLDAL
-1074 EKGLAEDA
+1074 EKGIAEDA

-1095 KLADIRARLGV
+1095 KLADIRAKLGV
-1106 EKETVGEPMDEVAL
+1106 EKEVVGEPMDEVAL

-1160 QPIEAGAKEGVPSE
+1160 QSTETGAKEGVPSE

-1212 LADELTEAQMSEIV
+1212 LADELTNAQMSEIV
-1226 DSNFDSK
+1226 DSNFDLK
-1233 TIKNIQNA
+1233 TIKNIQDA
-1241 IQKQGAAEVLQPKQ
+1241 VQKQSAAEVLQPKQ
-1255 EEDGGTGGGRKRVE
+1255 EGDGGTGGERKRVE
-1269 QGKQGDEPTG
+1269 QGKQGDELTG
-1279 EGKVKTE
+1279 EGKAKAT
-1286 EEAQPKGA
+1286 EEAQPQGA
-1294 EEVEVEKI
+1294 KEGKVEEL

-1308 ILNRINS
+1308 ILKRITS
-1315 SENIPDSVKEKFKDN
+1315 SENISDSIKDKFKDD
-1330 LRYEVKSKEE
+1330 LKYEVKSKEE
-1340 AKNIAKNIIKEYGTD
+1340 AKSIAKNIIKEYGTD

-1378 INDTYVKET
+1378 INDTYIKES

-1440 RRNEDFKKWYKGKEG
+1440 RRSEDFKKWYKAKES

-1486 AAQREVNRKKIEDFF
+1486 AAQRQANRKKIEDFF

-1538 VYAVNKAI
+1538 VYSVNKAI
-1546 EHISKEVKDW
+1546 EHISNEVKDW

-1564 YETKLSSIEGKAGK
+1564 YEAKLSSIEGNAGK
-1578 TEKEELPEDAK
+1578 REKEELPEDAK
-1589 NRILDKFRKKL
+1589 NKILDKFRKKL
-1600 EGLNESQKEQ
+1600 KGLDESQKEK
-1610 VIRRSFKQLVENG
+1610 VIRKSFKQLVENG

-1632 IISETIGYGEITP
+1632 IIAETIGYGEVTP

-1655 NDINS
+1655 SDINS
-1660 VDELASSIRDEGNR
+1660 VDDLAESIRNEGNR
-1674 TEANLLKYQ
+1674 SEQNLLKYQ

-1696 NKMVYNKTNIS
+1696 NKMVYNKTNVA

-1723 LINNPIF
+1723 LVNNPIF

-1825 WDWKFK
+1825 WNWKFN
-1831 GKNLTP
+1831 GKSLTP
-1837 SQVADKSIQATVG
+1837 AQVVDKSIQATVG

-1888 DYSYFLEFPKEES
+1888 DYKYFLEFPKEEA

-1947 AVNIASSYGAGA
+1947 AVNIASSYGVGA

-1976 PLNAFWSVYNLANPQ
+1976 PLNASWSVYNLANPQ

-2032 AGALASKGIVNS
+2032 AGALVSNGIINASNRS
-2044 NNADDTTKKER
+2044 DETSKKER
-2055 IGEKTYEQQNS
+2055 QGEKTYEQQNS

-2099 NILNVESRKLEEM
+2099 NILNIEAIKKEEM
-2112 TPDQRKNGMSFMEDM
+2112 TPEQRENGMSFMEDM
-2127 LSNMSIS
+2127 FSGMSIS
-2134 SMELIENGVFSS
+2134 SMELIENGVFSN

-2228 VWGDKLDRKD
+2228 VWGDRLDRKD
-2238 NIAMKLFGI
+2238 NVAMKLFGI

-2262 YKKTDNTAF
+2262 YKKTENTAF

-2283 KLNTSETNKLEILVG
+2283 KLNTSQTNKLETLVG
-2298 QARKNLVAPF
+2298 QARKNLVSPF
-2308 VNDGAKLSGFKDR
+2308 VNDGAKLSGFKNN
-2321 YSKLSEEDKV
+2321 YSQLSEEDKV

-2341 YQVGEKQF
+2341 YEVGEKQF
-2349 TDLYPQ
+2349 TDLYPE

-2363 PEQKKESKESSIFRK
+2363 PEEKKESKKSSIFRK

>member
-1 MAEEFVD
+1 MEDNSFFSESDGNVGQKQENPFLEFGGNIKQKED
-8 IEQNG
+8 NPFSEFG
-13 DPLGILSKKT
+13 GS
-23 VSPKVQEAAPVDS
+23 
-36 DPLGILKKKS
+36 LKKKS

-80 SKSAVQ
+80 GESAAQ
-86 SVAQPSPKSKL
+86 AVAQPSPQSKL

-114 EKPAQKT
+114 EKPVQSVSQKKS
-121 SGGLMIPTNLPK
+121 SGLVVPTNLPK
-133 EDGEDKDEW
+133 QEAIAYENELKINNAAVNTLTDIYNKKGLKFDSSKPDAQKQIQEYVDKARNEDLSKVMGKDGKEYLVRSQGFFESAANSLVRSI
-142 KLKNL
+142 KQPIESTEINL
-147 VQNVF
+147 TDSP
-152 ANFELAGTK
+152 EK
-161 LLADATTLVKDFS
+161 LADLLDKKIEEEPNVPEEAPSQFTGYFGELVGGLPKLIALTAI
-174 KNPYIPDVSSAM
+174 PYVGESAM
-186 KGVKT
+186 V
-191 STGESIPTPWE
+191 GEMYYNA
-202 LDPSGTV
+202 LA
-209 IRELHGNQ
+209 NQ
-217 ERMQQVIAN
+217 RRTLYQ
-226 NPLPNTF
+226 
-233 WGKAVS
+233 
-239 SVNSFIPDIAVAGLF
+239 
-254 PETKLAQGASFL
+254 
-266 AKTGKLLINPFTKY
+266 
-280 ITTKEA
+280 
-286 LSGYGEA
+286 
-293 SKEGKDIG
+293 
-301 ESSLEGIK
+301 
-309 GAGRGLKTGVELA
+309 RGL
-322 ILGAGSNVATKS
+322 
-334 VMNKLAQYGL
+334 Q
-344 ANMPT
+344 
-349 KELVNAG
+349 
-356 TDLLAYSI
+356 
-364 ASPYAN
+364 
-370 AGLEGRLATA
+370 EGMDRL
-380 DEIANGAGVALLF
+380 
-393 RLKGA
+393 
-398 AENIKSNV
+398 S
-406 KLNKALEETLAMK
+406 
-419 QGAAVSNFVDATPKS
+419 
-434 IVEVYNSKESADEF
+434 
-448 QLRALAAA
+448 AA
-456 KKARETTDLQ
+456 KKAMEVAPSAAIPDALVAAVMAKGVGGAGASVLPNAAKQSFIKAAGNNLKGVAKVSAVGGFSEYERSKIQQRAGYNVTDAEAIENTLRGAGDYALMDGAFKLMHSGPKFVSSAAKNLLSNIPTEILNFVAKQYPDGERTLEETKKFAET
-466 KKAKY
+466 KAKVQDY
-471 VVEASTLVRAANV
+471 VPEEKIASVTGLTEKTDNLKKDIKDLEEKKKNVPSSIVTEIDNQIKNKNKEVEFYDNQIKKVLESKDETGISEEIDDVTGLKIGEKFTPEEV
-484 KQVADMVINNR
+484 KIGDEVQWTSQGTDQ
-495 DGFAELKASDLPES
+495 FAEPR
-509 AKNEFLQKAEEIN
+509 
-522 KLLNPFEK
+522 
-530 AKTDLDN
+530 
-537 KIKESE
+537 KIKSISE
-543 DLFSQLS
+543 D
-550 QQAEQSQDPNER
+550 
-562 AQLEAEAR
+562 
-570 EAKDSAEKFRNELAE
+570 
-585 VKFNQNRPDANAG
+585 G
-598 KEPVMEGEVLPTEVK
+598 KYAFVEGSDTGIPV
-613 VTEDIEA
+613 
-620 KKSDIEKRRQE
+620 
-631 ELSKLFNNGVLFI
+631 
-644 KDNGE
+644 
-649 IERTVAGDKVDAKY
+649 
-663 DAELSALESGKTEVK
+663 AELSAT
-678 PNEFKVTEEVK
+678 KV
-689 PTEVKNVDI
+689 
-698 DFKINEKT
+698 
-706 GNPSEGLQSINIEG
+706 
-720 KPKGDYQLL
+720 
-729 NKDGKTFLN
+729 
-738 EVIIYDKN
+738 
-746 LRDKGYG
+746 
-753 LDVYKAIIDK
+753 
-763 LNSENK
+763 
-769 KLYSTNYDEINTAI
+769 
-783 SPQALSVWAKLEK
+783 
-796 EGYAK
+796 
-801 KIGEI
+801 
-806 EGRVKDRETGIDEMK
+806 
-821 KIPIY
+821 
-826 ESIKPTEA
+826 KPTEA
-834 KTVEQL
+834 KNVEQL
-840 RAEEQAEYDS
+840 RAEEQAELDS
-850 MTDPND
+850 KIPNAEQYRVEGKVD
-856 AAKKKK
+856 KSKLTNEEDIKAFDEVYNK
-862 IYDKYDELISPLLE
+862 YDKLISPLLE
-876 KPAEQK
+876 KPLEKSKPEEDEISVYHGGSVKDLSTTEGGLFVSADKNQAESYAKGNKGQVQEFK
-882 ITVELL
+882 LNKNDISNEDNVREVINELGL
-888 SSQEPPQ
+888 KS
-895 KEGETIVTLSG
+895 KEEGW
-906 KTEAERLASIER
+906 
-918 RQSSTKV
+918 
-925 TDYIL
+925 D
-930 AKNKIVQDATLYF
+930 
-943 KRVKENGR
+943 
-951 YKNTPQ
+951 
-957 GRAELNDLRLRARE
+957 LNDLMLHEIIDPRFETSLSEGDLNKLFKE
-971 LGLTVDTERDKVTM
+971 LDKR
-985 PSKKTGRPTKVSYD
+985 GY
-999 NKADSDAV
+999 KAIEMLATDV
-1007 VESSGKT
+1007 SGKQ
-1014 LTERNRDVQEAF
+1014 RNV
-1026 EELTEAGVF
+1026 
-1035 LDIKSE
+1035 K
-1041 SGNRMSAA
+1041 
-1049 QIDAAVSDILEGIP
+1049 DILVLNP
-1063 SKAANKYLDAL
+1063 
-1074 EKGLAEDA
+1074 
-1082 IPLYDKGMGGFAP
+1082 
-1095 KLADIRARLGV
+1095 
-1106 EKETVGEPMDEVAL
+1106 KETL
-1120 NKFLDEESKLTPE
+1120 
-1133 EEQDLLDNVENLL
+1133 
-1146 YEYETTE
+1146 
-1153 AGPEGKV
+1153 
-1160 QPIEAGAKEGVPSE
+1160 IE
-1174 AKPSEPTKS
+1174 AKPTEAKTK
-1183 ERQAEYEKIKSNKKK
+1183 EEYQKIKSNKKK

-1233 TIKNIQNA
+1233 TIKNIQDA

-1255 EEDGGTGGGRKRVE
+1255 EGDGGTGGGRKRVE

-1279 EGKVKTE
+1279 EGEAKAAE
-1286 EEAQPKGA
+1286 ETQPKGA
-1294 EEVEVEKI
+1294 EEGKVKEL

-1315 SENIPDSVKEKFKDN
+1315 SENIPESVKEKFKDD
-1330 LRYEVKSKEE
+1330 LKYEVKSKEE
-1340 AKNIAKNIIKEYGTD
+1340 AKSIAKNIIKEYGTD

-1378 INDTYVKET
+1378 INDTYIKES

-1440 RRNEDFKKWYKGKEG
+1440 RRNEDFKKWYKAKEG

-1486 AAQREVNRKKIEDFF
+1486 AAQRQANRKKIEDFF

-1538 VYAVNKAI
+1538 VNAVNKAI

-1578 TEKEELPEDAK
+1578 REKEELPEDAK
-1589 NRILDKFRKKL
+1589 NKILDKFRKKL
-1600 EGLNESQKEQ
+1600 KGLDESQKEQ
-1610 VIRRSFKQLVENG
+1610 VIRKSFKQLVENG

-1632 IISETIGYGEITP
+1632 IIAETIGYGEVTP

-1655 NDINS
+1655 SDINS
-1660 VDELASSIRDEGNR
+1660 VDDLAESIRNEGNR
-1674 TEANLLKYQ
+1674 SEQNLLKYQ

-1696 NKMVYNKTNIS
+1696 NKMVYNKTNVA
-1707 NRLLSIMQ
+1707 NRLMSIMQ

-1723 LINNPIF
+1723 LVNNPIF

-1783 KKGLQG
+1783 KKALQG

-1825 WDWKFK
+1825 WNWKFN
-1831 GKNLTP
+1831 GKSLTP
-1837 SQVADKSIQATVG
+1837 AQVVDKSIQATVG

-1888 DYSYFLEFPKEES
+1888 DYKYFLEFPKEEA

-1947 AVNIASSYGAGA
+1947 AVNIASSYGVGA

-1976 PLNAFWSVYNLANPQ
+1976 PLNASWSVYNLANPQ

-2032 AGALASKGIVNS
+2032 AGALVSNGIINASNRS
-2044 NNADDTTKKER
+2044 DETSKKER
-2055 IGEKTYEQQNS
+2055 QGEKTYEQQNS

-2099 NILNVESRKLEEM
+2099 NILNIEAIKKEEM
-2112 TPDQRKNGMSFMEDM
+2112 TPEQRENGMSFMEDM
-2127 LSNMSIS
+2127 FSGMSIS
-2134 SMELIENGVFSS
+2134 SMELIENGVFSN

-2192 SQQKADTFMEQ
+2192 SQQKADTFMEE
-2203 LKNNLLTRSSTLR
+2203 LKNNLLTRSSVLR
-2216 ALSGKYPPSQIG
+2216 SLSDKYPPSQIG
-2228 VWGDKLDRKD
+2228 VWGDRLDRKD
-2238 NIAMKLFGI
+2238 NVAMKLFGI

-2262 YKKTDNTAF
+2262 YKKTNNTAF
-2271 LPPSVKPEVNGF
+2271 LPPAVKPEVNGF
-2283 KLNTSETNKLEILVG
+2283 ELNVSQTNKLETLVG
-2298 QARKNLVAPF
+2298 QARKNLVSPF
-2308 VNDGAKLSGFKDR
+2308 VNDGAKLSGFKDK
-2321 YSKLSEEDKV
+2321 YSQLSEEDKV

-2349 TDLYPQ
+2349 TDLYPE

-2378 SLKKFIR
+2378 SLKKLIK